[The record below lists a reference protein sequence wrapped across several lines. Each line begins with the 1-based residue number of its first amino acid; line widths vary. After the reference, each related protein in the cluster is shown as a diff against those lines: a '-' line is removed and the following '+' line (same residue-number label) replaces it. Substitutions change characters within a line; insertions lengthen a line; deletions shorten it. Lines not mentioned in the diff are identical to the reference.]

1 MGCCFSKELSNSTSE
16 EKTSLL
22 QKSVE
27 EEAPKSRISKTLSSI
42 FGTVESQDLHTV
54 GRTVNGAAVTV
65 GIEHVCNDDCA
76 ASDSK
81 SGFWGRKAKYSSY
94 NSMGNTPHGSPRR
107 TYGRPF
113 SFFNSFSHLLK
124 VSGMY
129 RNLQRSEEKKDKI
142 IKKGAPK
149 KSNSNG
155 QYVNNI
161 ENSYSNINNE
171 NVAAQ
176 ERCLFD
182 CISNSR
188 VPDIIDKGLQSEI
201 SLNRNSL
208 EDYTVSCDHS
218 RQNETTVNVE
228 DSTSDSL
235 QKVWSSYTE
244 MSPTFSCLDVD
255 NSQNV
260 KDKKFYSICVVDAE
274 DLKGD
279 EEVPATVHK
288 ETAADIDNSA
298 VTDEG
303 MCTMARPLDRGK
315 AFPMQQLAQME
326 AKFNSQKELFEY
338 RKEARSNMEKKDTK
352 EYYNLDIQCSFD
364 NLVTDSCQVH
374 RLNTDSTV
382 TDVLRAKVPDEIIL
396 ENQQEEVY
404 TMGSA
409 ASWSESLHTACD
421 SIKPVDAAGEDQYS
435 PNSERVKNND
445 HISSVL
451 LNTGVSNSGK
461 TEGSNHSAVVSLVP
475 LTRHPSSVI
484 EQINTKQVVVG
495 NMEGNFKL
503 SLELHEMDNVEKLD
517 EQICFLEPES
527 EVNST
532 VEKKTLERTY
542 GDSQTFSPGSSE
554 HHSSFEESLKEG
566 EKCTGTVLHSCEAL
580 NMPETQ
586 LNLVKGSDFQT
597 HIKDCAE
604 NKASSEAAVH
614 SGVDEDICVSATELK
629 GDLLEE
635 AGNLSRTRSGVSD
648 VTVTSHAHN
657 PSTDEMFL
665 KENSLEC
672 QISQESLENKSKVCK
687 YSNDKTN
694 VSSVSVECEHMNK
707 IDMNSRQDEQQEV
720 CSFHTVENL
729 WSAETESAKIAG
741 HVVESVEQTKFEGQ
755 LNESIDNKAEN
766 VKQNLDANIADCNE
780 GIFNCTKGLADS
792 QNDPSDSTVPAA
804 TDSCTY
810 RSVKLKD
817 ATNNLEDASKLLN
830 KDHNFL
836 PLLCQNACSHE
847 HHKPAEEP
855 ELCHCAS
862 PESEVGNTPVSVGP
876 FTEERSETHE
886 KSMCDV
892 SECNLQDS
900 EVNQCVSIHAKENL
914 TGFGLSAEN
923 LEPFTRGN
931 LKQLQAK
938 TTELKNTS
946 YILNTQM
953 NDLITSWEQMQPD
966 HKIFSN
972 KELGVCVDPKQVDKY
987 AATPSY
993 EIPGASPG
1001 AAGFQQGREQ
1011 CMLGLMEDG
1020 SSDQKHSYD
1029 VDRQN
1034 PHVEMW
1040 SHFINLQTGNADG
1053 TNQLLSD
1060 AVPSGNGDYLVGFL
1074 WNNAFSNDIMKNDRL
1089 CIVNE
1094 NFQNEPE
1101 NLTSASYAVET
1112 YPYQLLA
1119 PEYAGTWGWHNKD
1132 ELESTK
1138 VSELNP
1144 NAKVWGNHMLH
1155 LEASGATD
1163 GSVSKT
1169 WEEIP
1174 DQPPDSCKEGMNKS
1188 FWLLLKQKKEPS
1200 WSIFVMC
1207 AAGLDAN
1214 GDGDKKHQNAVLTE
1228 LPEPSPAVPSSEHT
1242 DMNPLTLD
1250 HSEYESM
1257 HETTQTGGNEQLQPE
1272 GQEDLREL
1280 LKKTLEFCLSREN
1293 LASDMYLISQMDS
1306 DQYVPIMTVANL
1318 DHVKKLSTDM
1328 DLIVEVLRSLPLVQV
1343 DEKGE
1348 KVRPNQNRCIVILRE
1363 VPESTPIEEVE
1374 ALFKGDN
1381 LPKFINCEFAY
1392 NDNWFI
1398 TFESEADAQ
1407 QAYRY
1412 LREEVKT
1419 FQGKPIKA
1427 RIKAKA
1433 IAINTF
1439 LPKNGYRPLDMN
1451 LYTQQRYTTS
1461 FYIPPVYSPQQHFPL
1476 YSLIG
1481 PQTWSATHSYLDPS
1495 LVTPFPNTGFINGF
1509 TSPTFKPAASPLTT
1523 LRQYPPRNRQVH
1535 LSLNNTVVLSGKNPS
1550 KSHIRHTIPS
1560 AERGPGLLDSPTIF
1574 NFSADRLI
1582 NGVRSPQTRQPGQSR
1597 TRVQSATTS
1606 YTKREVGTGR
1616 MEQTS
1621 VDSSPGLGR
1630 GRQGSHICI
1639 LSRRKNSY
1647 GYRKK
1652 REDKFTRG
1660 QTQSPPP
1667 PKPPSPSFE
1676 LGLSSF
1682 PPLPGA
1688 AGNLK
1693 TEDLFE
1699 NRLSSVVIG
1708 TSKERN
1714 INVDAST
1721 NTIPSGI
1728 PREPLPVSSTLPRT
1742 FERSPSPPQPTE
1754 DSKVVEKQQRETQ
1767 STERLSS
1774 STLSTACK
1782 SVQVNGAAIELR
1794 KPSYAEICQRTTKD
1808 PPTLQ
1813 PQKEQKPNTVAC
1825 GKEERKPTE
1834 TIEKNREPP
1843 PAKSHPGQPKDQR
1856 RQSGRR
1862 SSPPAV
1868 GKRLNK
1874 EQSTPPKSP
1883 Q

>member
-1 MGCCFSKELSNSTSE
+1 MGCCFSKELSNSTNE

-22 QKSVE
+22 PKSVE

-42 FGTVESQDLHTV
+42 LRTVKSQDLHTG
-54 GRTVNGAAVTV
+54 GRTANGAAAVV
-65 GIEHVCNDDCA
+65 GIEHIRDDDCRE
-76 ASDSK
+76 SNSK
-81 SGFWGRKAKYSSY
+81 FGVWDRKAKYLSY
-94 NSMGNTPHGSPRR
+94 KSMENTPCESSRR
-107 TYGRPF
+107 TYDGPF

-124 VSGMY
+124 VSGTY
-129 RNLQRSEEKKDKI
+129 GNLQKTEEKKDTVI
-142 IKKGAPK
+142 QKGSSK
-149 KSNSNG
+149 KSNSAKG
-155 QYVNNI
+155 QHMNYVENI
-161 ENSYSNINNE
+161 NSNINNG
-171 NVAAQ
+171 NVAA
-176 ERCLFD
+176 EEHCLFD
-182 CISNSR
+182 HMCTSH
-188 VPDIIDKGLQSEI
+188 VPDMVDKGLQGEI
-201 SLNRNSL
+201 SLNRNFQG
-208 EDYTVSCDHS
+208 DYAVTCDYS
-218 RQNETTVNVE
+218 RQNETTVK
-228 DSTSDSL
+228 DCKSGCL
-235 QKVWSSYTE
+235 QKVSASDRE
-244 MSPTFSCLDVD
+244 MSPTFFYLDVD
-255 NSQNV
+255 NRQNT
-260 KDKKFYSICVVDAE
+260 KDREFYSICVLDAE
-274 DLKGD
+274 DLKGA
-279 EEVPATVHK
+279 EEVPATVHE
-288 ETAADIDNSA
+288 ETAAGIDNSA

-303 MCTMARPLDRGK
+303 MCSMVRPLDSGGE
-315 AFPMQQLAQME
+315 FPVQQSTHVE

-338 RKEARSNMEKKDTK
+338 KKLDRSSIQEK
-352 EYYNLDIQCSFD
+352 EYCSVDIQSYD
-364 NLVTDSCQVH
+364 NFLANRSQVH
-374 RLNTDSTV
+374 GLNTDSTV
-382 TDVLRAKVPDEIIL
+382 KDGLIVKVCDEVNP
-396 ENQQEEVY
+396 ENRQEEVY
-404 TMGSA
+404 TGGNAVSCI
-409 ASWSESLHTACD
+409 ESLHRACD
-421 SIKPVDAAGEDQYS
+421 SVKFVSAAEGDQCTL
-435 PNSERVKNND
+435 NSENMKRGD
-445 HISSVL
+445 CTSSVSL
-451 LNTGVSNSGK
+451 STGVCNSGK
-461 TEGSNHSAVVSLVP
+461 NEESHHSEMVP
-475 LTRHPSSVI
+475 FGLSRHSSSVVR
-484 EQINTKQVVVG
+484 EINTKEVAD
-495 NMEGNFKL
+495 NMRGNFKL
-503 SLELHEMDNVEKLD
+503 SLELRETDKDSLLVSQHVEKLEED
-517 EQICFLEPES
+517 YFLKPES
-527 EVNST
+527 EVNSS
-532 VEKKTLERTY
+532 VEKKTFQRMF
-542 GDSQTFSPGSSE
+542 GDDQMLASDSSE
-554 HHSSFEESLKEG
+554 HHSVLKEYLKDK
-566 EKCTGTVLHSCEAL
+566 EKCTGTVLHSSEAL
-580 NMPETQ
+580 SMMEIHE
-586 LNLVKGSDFQT
+586 NLEESSDFQT
-597 HIKDCAE
+597 QIKGCTE
-604 NKASSEAAVH
+604 NRTSTEAANH
-614 SGVDEDICVSATELK
+614 SGMEDISVSITELK
-629 GDLLEE
+629 GNVLEE
-635 AGNLSRTRSGVSD
+635 AGGLSRAQSWVSD
-648 VTVTSHAHN
+648 GTLTSCELHN
-657 PSTDEMFL
+657 TGTDEMFL
-665 KENSLEC
+665 KKTSLES
-672 QISQESLENKSKVCK
+672 QISQESPGNKGKLCEYSHSDSK
-687 YSNDKTN
+687 T
-694 VSSVSVECEHMNK
+694 SVSPMSVEHEGMNK
-707 IDMNSRQDEQQEV
+707 INMNCRQDEHQDTY
-720 CSFHTVENL
+720 SFHTMENQWNVGTDL
-729 WSAETESAKIAG
+729 GRIVG
-741 HVVESVEQTKFEGQ
+741 DVVESMKETKFEAH
-755 LNESIDNKAEN
+755 LNETIDNKAKN
-766 VKQNLDANIADCNE
+766 VKQNLDANIIDCDKT
-780 GIFNCTKGLADS
+780 ILNCSKGLTHDEDNYS
-792 QNDPSDSTVPAA
+792 NSTVPSSL
-804 TDSCTY
+804 DNFMY
-810 RSVKLKD
+810 KSVKLIDDTK
-817 ATNNLEDASKLLN
+817 NQEDAGNLLH
-830 KDHNFL
+830 KAHNSL
-836 PLLCQNACSHE
+836 PSLCQNACCHVCD
-847 HHKPAEEP
+847 KPVEEI
-855 ELCHCAS
+855 ELCHCVN
-862 PESEVGNTPVSVGP
+862 PEPEAGNTQVPVGP
-876 FTEERSETHE
+876 FTEVESETHE
-886 KSMCDV
+886 KSVCDV
-892 SECNLQDS
+892 NECNLQHS
-900 EVNQCVSIHAKENL
+900 EVEQCVSICSKEENL
-914 TGFGLSAEN
+914 TGFSTSTAN
-923 LEPFTRGN
+923 LEAFTTGN
-931 LKQLQAK
+931 LGQLELK
-938 TTELKNTS
+938 TTELKSTS
-946 YILNTQM
+946 YIINAQM
-953 NDLITSWEQMQPD
+953 NDLTTSWEQMQSD

-972 KELGVCVDPKQVDKY
+972 KELGVFVDPEQVDKY

-993 EIPGASPG
+993 EIHRASPG
-1001 AAGFQQGREQ
+1001 ASGFQRGSEL
-1011 CMLGLMEDG
+1011 CVLDPMEDIP
-1020 SSDQKHSYD
+1020 SDQEHSYEL
-1029 VDRQN
+1029 DRQN
-1034 PHVEMW
+1034 PHVEIW
-1040 SHFINLQTGNADG
+1040 SHFISLQTGSADG
-1053 TNQLLSD
+1053 TNQLFSD
-1060 AVPSGNGDYLVGFL
+1060 TIIGGNGEYLMGFL
-1074 WNNAFSNDIMKNDRL
+1074 CNNAVSDNTMKSDRL
-1089 CIVNE
+1089 CIVSE

-1101 NLTSASYAVET
+1101 DLRGASYAVGR

-1119 PEYAGTWGWHNKD
+1119 PENVATWGWQDND
-1132 ELESTK
+1132 EFESTK

-1174 DQPPDSCKEGMNKS
+1174 DQPPDSCKE
-1188 FWLLLKQKKEPS
+1188 E
-1200 WSIFVMC
+1200 
-1207 AAGLDAN
+1207 LDASGN
-1214 GDGDKKHQNAVLTE
+1214 GDKKYQNAVLTE
-1228 LPEPSPAVPSSEHT
+1228 LQEPSPVVSVSDQT
-1242 DMNPLTLD
+1242 DMNPLALD

-1257 HETTQTGGNEQLQPE
+1257 HETTQTGGSEQLQPE

-1381 LPKFINCEFAY
+1381 LPRFINCEFAY

-1451 LYTQQRYTTS
+1451 LYTQQRYAAS
-1461 FYIPPVYSPQQHFPL
+1461 FYLPPVYSPHQQLPL

-1481 PQTWSATHSYLDPS
+1481 PQAWSATHSYLDPS
-1495 LVTPFPNTGFINGF
+1495 LVTPFPNAGFINGF

-1523 LRQYPPRNRQVH
+1523 LRQYPPRNR
-1535 LSLNNTVVLSGKNPS
+1535 NPS

-1560 AERGPGLLDSPTIF
+1560 AERGPGLLGSPTIF
-1574 NFSADRLI
+1574 DFSADRLI
-1582 NGVRSPQTRQPGQSR
+1582 NGVRSPQTRQQGQNR
-1597 TRVQSATTS
+1597 TRMQNATAS

-1630 GRQGSHICI
+1630 G
-1639 LSRRKNSY
+1639 RKNSY

-1708 TSKERN
+1708 TTKERN

-1728 PREPLPVSSTLPRT
+1728 PREPMLPVSSTLPRT
-1742 FERSPSPPQPTE
+1742 FERSPSPPQSSE
-1754 DSKVVEKQQRETQ
+1754 DCKVVDKPQKETQ

-1782 SVQVNGAAIELR
+1782 SVQVNGAAVELR

-1813 PQKEQKPNTVAC
+1813 PQKDQKPNTVAC

>member
-1 MGCCFSKELSNSTSE
+1 MGCCFSKEL
-16 EKTSLL
+16 
-22 QKSVE
+22 
-27 EEAPKSRISKTLSSI
+27 
-42 FGTVESQDLHTV
+42 GTVKSWDLRTA
-54 GRTVNGAAVTV
+54 GRTVNGAAVIV
-65 GIEHVCNDDCA
+65 GTERVRSNDCA
-76 ASDSK
+76 ASNSK
-81 SGFWGRKAKYSSY
+81 SGFWDRKAKYPSY
-94 NSMGNTPHGSPRR
+94 QSMENTPHESSRR
-107 TYGRPF
+107 AYDRPF
-113 SFFNSFSHLLK
+113 SFFNSFSRLLK
-124 VSGMY
+124 VSDM
-129 RNLQRSEEKKDKI
+129 L
-142 IKKGAPK
+142 
-149 KSNSNG
+149 
-155 QYVNNI
+155 
-161 ENSYSNINNE
+161 
-171 NVAAQ
+171 
-176 ERCLFD
+176 
-182 CISNSR
+182 
-188 VPDIIDKGLQSEI
+188 DKGLQD
-201 SLNRNSL
+201 N
-208 EDYTVSCDHS
+208 
-218 RQNETTVNVE
+218 RQNT
-228 DSTSDSL
+228 
-235 QKVWSSYTE
+235 
-244 MSPTFSCLDVD
+244 
-255 NSQNV
+255 
-260 KDKKFYSICVVDAE
+260 KDREFYSICIVDAE
-274 DLKGD
+274 DLNGD
-279 EEVPATVHK
+279 EEVPAAEHE
-288 ETAADIDNSA
+288 ETAVNTDNSA
-298 VTDEG
+298 IADEG
-303 MCTMARPLDRGK
+303 MCSMARPLDT
-315 AFPMQQLAQME
+315 AEEFPVQQPAHVE
-326 AKFNSQKELFEY
+326 AKFNSQKELFENE
-338 RKEARSNMEKKDTK
+338 KEDRSNMREKETK
-352 EYYNLDIQCSFD
+352 EYCGVDVQSSYN
-364 NLVTDSCQVH
+364 NLLVSRCH
-374 RLNTDSTV
+374 RLNTDNTV
-382 TDVLRAKVPDEIIL
+382 ADGLGAKVCDEVIPQ
-396 ENQQEEVY
+396 NQLEEVY
-404 TMGSA
+404 SIEGYI
-409 ASWSESLHTACD
+409 
-421 SIKPVDAAGEDQYS
+421 IKPG
-435 PNSERVKNND
+435 
-445 HISSVL
+445 
-451 LNTGVSNSGK
+451 
-461 TEGSNHSAVVSLVP
+461 
-475 LTRHPSSVI
+475 
-484 EQINTKQVVVG
+484 
-495 NMEGNFKL
+495 
-503 SLELHEMDNVEKLD
+503 
-517 EQICFLEPES
+517 S
-527 EVNST
+527 EVNSN
-532 VEKKTLERTY
+532 VEKIIFQRMY
-542 GDSQTFSPGSSE
+542 DDSQTFASDSSVHGSIL
-554 HHSSFEESLKEG
+554 EEFVKDK
-566 EKCTGTVLHSCEAL
+566 EKCTVA
-580 NMPETQ
+580 N
-586 LNLVKGSDFQT
+586 
-597 HIKDCAE
+597 
-604 NKASSEAAVH
+604 H
-614 SGVDEDICVSATELK
+614 SGMDEDIHVSVIELK
-629 GDLLEE
+629 GDMLEE
-635 AGNLSRTRSGVSD
+635 DGSLRRTQSRED
-648 VTVTSHAHN
+648 
-657 PSTDEMFL
+657 
-665 KENSLEC
+665 SLES
-672 QISQESLENKSKVCK
+672 QISQESAGKKVEVCK
-687 YSNDKTN
+687 YPSSDNKNN
-694 VSSVSVECEHMNK
+694 VSSVSVEHEDMNK
-707 IDMNSRQDEQQEV
+707 MDLNCRQDEQQDV
-720 CSFHTVENL
+720 CSFHTVENQ
-729 WSAETESAKIAG
+729 WNAGPDSAKVARDI
-741 HVVESVEQTKFEGQ
+741 VESVKQTKFEVH
-755 LNESIDNKAEN
+755 LDETIDNKTEN
-766 VKQNLDANIADCNE
+766 ANQNLDANVVDHDKNILNCN
-780 GIFNCTKGLADS
+780 KGLTHN
-792 QNDPSDSTVPAA
+792 QNTHSNSTVPV
-804 TDSCTY
+804 SLENCTY
-810 RSVKLKD
+810 ESVKVIDDTKNMED
-817 ATNNLEDASKLLN
+817 DTNHSHKA
-830 KDHNFL
+830 HNCV
-836 PLLCQNACSHE
+836 PSLCQNSYSVHD
-847 HHKPAEEP
+847 KPMEQP
-855 ELCHCAS
+855 ELCRSAS
-862 PESEVGNTPVSVGP
+862 PEPEVGNTQVSLGP
-876 FTEERSETHE
+876 FTEVGSETHQN
-886 KSMCDV
+886 SMCDV
-892 SECNLQDS
+892 SECSLQDG
-900 EVNQCVSIHAKENL
+900 EVKQCVGLSSEEENL
-914 TGFGLSAEN
+914 PGFSVSAGN
-923 LEPFTRGN
+923 LEAFTTGN
-931 LKQLQAK
+931 LKQLEAK
-938 TTELKNTS
+938 ATELKNTS
-946 YILNTQM
+946 YILNTPIH
-953 NDLITSWEQMQPD
+953 LTASWEQMQSD

-972 KELGVCVDPKQVDKY
+972 KELGVFVDPKQVDKY

-993 EIPGASPG
+993 EIHSASPG
-1001 AAGFQQGREQ
+1001 AAGFQRGTERGI
-1011 CMLGLMEDG
+1011 LALMEDV
-1020 SSDQKHSYD
+1020 SSDQEHAYEL
-1029 VDRQN
+1029 DRQI
-1034 PHVEMW
+1034 PQVEVW
-1040 SHFINLQTGNADG
+1040 SHFISLHPGNGDW
-1053 TNQLLSD
+1053 TNQLFSD
-1060 AVPSGNGDYLVGFL
+1060 TVSAGNGDYLMGFL
-1074 WNNAFSNDIMKNDRL
+1074 WNNTISNNTVKNDRL
-1089 CIVNE
+1089 CIVSG

-1101 NLTSASYAVET
+1101 DSTGASYAVGR
-1112 YPYQLLA
+1112 YSYQLLA
-1119 PEYAGTWGWHNKD
+1119 PESVGTWGWQDKD
-1132 ELESTK
+1132 EFESTK

-1163 GSVSKT
+1163 GSVSKA

-1174 DQPPDSCKEGMNKS
+1174 DQPPDPCKEG
-1188 FWLLLKQKKEPS
+1188 
-1200 WSIFVMC
+1200 
-1207 AAGLDAN
+1207 LDAS

-1228 LPEPSPAVPSSEHT
+1228 LQEPPPAVPVSDQT

-1250 HSEYESM
+1250 HSEYDSM

-1461 FYIPPVYSPQQHFPL
+1461 FYLPPVYSPHQQFPL

-1523 LRQYPPRNRQVH
+1523 LRQYPPRNR
-1535 LSLNNTVVLSGKNPS
+1535 
-1550 KSHIRHTIPS
+1550 
-1560 AERGPGLLDSPTIF
+1560 
-1574 NFSADRLI
+1574 
-1582 NGVRSPQTRQPGQSR
+1582 SPQTRQPGQNR
-1597 TRVQSATTS
+1597 TRMQNATTS

-1621 VDSSPGLGR
+1621 IDSSPGLGR
-1630 GRQGSHICI
+1630 G
-1639 LSRRKNSY
+1639 RKNSY

-1728 PREPLPVSSTLPRT
+1728 PREPVLPVSSTLPRT
-1742 FERSPSPPQPTE
+1742 FERSPSPSQSSE

-1767 STERLSS
+1767 STETLSS

-1868 GKRLNK
+1868 GKRVNK
-1874 EQSTPPKSP
+1874 EQNTPPKSP

>member
-1 MGCCFSKELSNSTSE
+1 MGCCFSKELSNSTNE

-27 EEAPKSRISKTLSSI
+27 EEAPESRISKTLSSI
-42 FGTVESQDLHTV
+42 FGTVKSQDLHTV
-54 GRTVNGAAVTV
+54 GRTVNGAAATV
-65 GIEHVCNDDCA
+65 GSECVCSDDCA
-76 ASDSK
+76 ASNSK
-81 SGFWGRKAKYSSY
+81 SDFLGRKGKYPSY
-94 NSMGNTPHGSPRR
+94 KSMGNTPHESSRR
-107 TYGRPF
+107 TYDRPF

-124 VSGMY
+124 VSGTY
-129 RNLQRSEEKKDKI
+129 GNLQKSEEKKDRV
-142 IKKGAPK
+142 IKKRALK

-155 QYVNNI
+155 QHMNNI
-161 ENSYSNINNE
+161 ENINSNINNE
-171 NVAAQ
+171 NVAVQ
-176 ERCLFD
+176 EHCLFD
-182 CISNSR
+182 HISNSH
-188 VPDIIDKGLQSEI
+188 VPDILDKGLQSEI
-201 SLNRNSL
+201 SLSRNFL
-208 EDYTVSCDHS
+208 EDYAVTCDHS
-218 RQNETTVNVE
+218 RQNETTINVK
-228 DSTSDSL
+228 DSKSDSL
-235 QKVWSSYTE
+235 QEVSSSYREVPGTL
-244 MSPTFSCLDVD
+244 SYLDVD

-260 KDKKFYSICVVDAE
+260 KDREFYSICVVDAE
-274 DLKGD
+274 DLTGD
-279 EEVPATVHK
+279 EEVPATVHE

-303 MCTMARPLDRGK
+303 MCSMARPLDTGK
-315 AFPMQQLAQME
+315 EFPVQHLAQVE
-326 AKFNSQKELFEY
+326 AKFNSQEELFEY
-338 RKEARSNMEKKDTK
+338 KKEDRPNMQKKDTK
-352 EYYNLDIQCSFD
+352 EYCSIDIQSFD
-364 NLVTDSCQVH
+364 NLLTDRCQV
-374 RLNTDSTV
+374 RKLNTGSTV
-382 TDVLRAKVPDEIIL
+382 TDVLRATVFDEIIP

-404 TMGSA
+404 SIGSA
-409 ASWSESLHTACD
+409 VSWNESLHTACN
-421 SIKPVDAAGEDQYS
+421 SVKPVDAAEKDQYS
-435 PNSERVKNND
+435 PNSEKVKHSD
-445 HISSVL
+445 CISGVSL
-451 LNTGVSNSGK
+451 DTGVCNSGK
-461 TEGSNHSAVVSLVP
+461 TEGSNHSDIVP
-475 LTRHPSSVI
+475 LGLSGHSSNVV
-484 EQINTKQVVVG
+484 EQTNTKQMAE
-495 NMEGNFKL
+495 NARDNFKL
-503 SLELHEMDNVEKLD
+503 SLELHEMDNVEKLA
-517 EQICFLEPES
+517 EKVCFLEPES
-527 EVNST
+527 EVNSS
-532 VEKKTLERTY
+532 VEKKTLERTH
-542 GDSQTFSPGSSE
+542 GDSQMFAPDCSE
-554 HHSSFEESLKEG
+554 YHSSFEESLKDG
-566 EKCTGTVLHSCEAL
+566 EKCTGTILHSCEAL
-580 NMPETQ
+580 NTTEMHK
-586 LNLVKGSDFQT
+586 NLEESSDFQT
-597 HIKDCAE
+597 QIKGCTEIKTSA
-604 NKASSEAAVH
+604 EAADH
-614 SGVDEDICVSATELK
+614 GGTEEGVCERVT
-629 GDLLEE
+629 GDLTEE
-635 AGNLSRTRSGVSD
+635 AGNLSRT
-648 VTVTSHAHN
+648 
-657 PSTDEMFL
+657 
-665 KENSLEC
+665 
-672 QISQESLENKSKVCK
+672 
-687 YSNDKTN
+687 
-694 VSSVSVECEHMNK
+694 
-707 IDMNSRQDEQQEV
+707 
-720 CSFHTVENL
+720 
-729 WSAETESAKIAG
+729 
-741 HVVESVEQTKFEGQ
+741 
-755 LNESIDNKAEN
+755 
-766 VKQNLDANIADCNE
+766 
-780 GIFNCTKGLADS
+780 
-792 QNDPSDSTVPAA
+792 
-804 TDSCTY
+804 
-810 RSVKLKD
+810 
-817 ATNNLEDASKLLN
+817 
-830 KDHNFL
+830 
-836 PLLCQNACSHE
+836 
-847 HHKPAEEP
+847 
-855 ELCHCAS
+855 S
-862 PESEVGNTPVSVGP
+862 P
-876 FTEERSETHE
+876 
-886 KSMCDV
+886 
-892 SECNLQDS
+892 
-900 EVNQCVSIHAKENL
+900 
-914 TGFGLSAEN
+914 
-923 LEPFTRGN
+923 
-931 LKQLQAK
+931 
-938 TTELKNTS
+938 
-946 YILNTQM
+946 
-953 NDLITSWEQMQPD
+953 W
-966 HKIFSN
+966 
-972 KELGVCVDPKQVDKY
+972 
-987 AATPSY
+987 
-993 EIPGASPG
+993 
-1001 AAGFQQGREQ
+1001 
-1011 CMLGLMEDG
+1011 
-1020 SSDQKHSYD
+1020 
-1029 VDRQN
+1029 
-1034 PHVEMW
+1034 
-1040 SHFINLQTGNADG
+1040 
-1053 TNQLLSD
+1053 
-1060 AVPSGNGDYLVGFL
+1060 
-1074 WNNAFSNDIMKNDRL
+1074 
-1089 CIVNE
+1089 
-1094 NFQNEPE
+1094 
-1101 NLTSASYAVET
+1101 
-1112 YPYQLLA
+1112 
-1119 PEYAGTWGWHNKD
+1119 
-1132 ELESTK
+1132 ESTK

-1155 LEASGATD
+1155 LEGSGATD

-1174 DQPPDSCKEGMNKS
+1174 DQPPDSCKE
-1188 FWLLLKQKKEPS
+1188 
-1200 WSIFVMC
+1200 
-1207 AAGLDAN
+1207 GLDAN

-1228 LPEPSPAVPSSEHT
+1228 LPEPSPAVSVSDQT
-1242 DMNPLTLD
+1242 DMNPLALD

-1523 LRQYPPRNRQVH
+1523 LRQYPPRNR
-1535 LSLNNTVVLSGKNPS
+1535 
-1550 KSHIRHTIPS
+1550 
-1560 AERGPGLLDSPTIF
+1560 
-1574 NFSADRLI
+1574 
-1582 NGVRSPQTRQPGQSR
+1582 SPQTRQPGQSR
-1597 TRVQSATTS
+1597 TRMQSATTS

-1630 GRQGSHICI
+1630 GR
-1639 LSRRKNSY
+1639 KNSY

-1667 PKPPSPSFE
+1667 AKPPSPSFE

-1699 NRLSSVVIG
+1699 NRLSNVVIG
-1708 TSKERN
+1708 TTKERN

-1728 PREPLPVSSTLPRT
+1728 PREPLLPVSSTLPRT
-1742 FERSPSPPQPTE
+1742 FERSPSPPQSSE
-1754 DSKVVEKQQRETQ
+1754 DPKVVDKQQRETQ

-1774 STLSTACK
+1774 SSLSTACK

>member
-27 EEAPKSRISKTLSSI
+27 EEAPESRISKTLSSI
-42 FGTVESQDLHTV
+42 FGTVKSQDLHTV

-65 GIEHVCNDDCA
+65 GSECVCSDDCA
-76 ASDSK
+76 ASNSK
-81 SGFWGRKAKYSSY
+81 SGFLGRKGKYPSY
-94 NSMGNTPHGSPRR
+94 KSMGNTPHESSRR
-107 TYGRPF
+107 TYDRPF

-124 VSGMY
+124 VSGTY
-129 RNLQRSEEKKDKI
+129 GNLQKSEEKKDRV
-142 IKKGAPK
+142 IKKRAPK
-149 KSNSNG
+149 KSNSSG
-155 QYVNNI
+155 QHMNNI
-161 ENSYSNINNE
+161 ENINSNINNE
-171 NVAAQ
+171 NVTVQ
-176 ERCLFD
+176 EHCLFD
-182 CISNSR
+182 HISNSR
-188 VPDIIDKGLQSEI
+188 VPDILDKGLQSEI
-201 SLNRNSL
+201 SLNRNFL
-208 EDYTVSCDHS
+208 EDYAVTCDHS
-218 RQNETTVNVE
+218 RQNETTVNVK
-228 DSTSDSL
+228 DSKSDSL
-235 QKVWSSYTE
+235 QKVSSSYRE
-244 MSPTFSCLDVD
+244 VPPTLSYLDVD

-260 KDKKFYSICVVDAE
+260 KDREFYSICVVDAE
-274 DLKGD
+274 DLTGD
-279 EEVPATVHK
+279 EEVPATVHE

-303 MCTMARPLDRGK
+303 MCSMARPLDTGK
-315 AFPMQQLAQME
+315 EFPVQRLAQVE
-326 AKFNSQKELFEY
+326 AKFNSQEELFEY
-338 RKEARSNMEKKDTK
+338 KKEDRPNMQKKDTS
-352 EYYNLDIQCSFD
+352 EYCSIDIQSFD
-364 NLVTDSCQVH
+364 NLLTDRCQVPK
-374 RLNTDSTV
+374 LNTDNTV
-382 TDVLRAKVPDEIIL
+382 TDVLRAKVSDEIIP

-404 TMGSA
+404 SIGSA
-409 ASWSESLHTACD
+409 VSWNESLHTACN
-421 SIKPVDAAGEDQYS
+421 SVKPVDAAEKDHYS
-435 PNSERVKNND
+435 PNSEKVKHSD
-445 HISSVL
+445 CISGVL
-451 LNTGVSNSGK
+451 LDTGVCNSGK
-461 TEGSNHSAVVSLVP
+461 TEGSNHSDIVP
-475 LTRHPSSVI
+475 LGLSGHPSSVV
-484 EQINTKQVVVG
+484 EQTNTKQMEE
-495 NMEGNFKL
+495 NMRDNFKL
-503 SLELHEMDNVEKLD
+503 SLELREMDNVEKLA
-517 EQICFLEPES
+517 EKVYFLEPES
-527 EVNST
+527 EVNSN
-532 VEKKTLERTY
+532 VEKKTLERTH
-542 GDSQTFSPGSSE
+542 GDSQMFAPDCSE
-554 HHSSFEESLKEG
+554 HHSSFEESLKDG
-566 EKCTGTVLHSCEAL
+566 EKCTGTILHNCEAL
-580 NMPETQ
+580 NTTEMHK
-586 LNLVKGSDFQT
+586 NLKESSDFQT
-597 HIKDCAE
+597 QIKGCSEIKTSA
-604 NKASSEAAVH
+604 EAADH
-614 SGVDEDICVSATELK
+614 GGTEEGVCERVT
-629 GDLLEE
+629 GDLTEE
-635 AGNLSRTRSGVSD
+635 AGNLSR
-648 VTVTSHAHN
+648 
-657 PSTDEMFL
+657 
-665 KENSLEC
+665 
-672 QISQESLENKSKVCK
+672 
-687 YSNDKTN
+687 
-694 VSSVSVECEHMNK
+694 SSP
-707 IDMNSRQDEQQEV
+707 
-720 CSFHTVENL
+720 
-729 WSAETESAKIAG
+729 W
-741 HVVESVEQTKFEGQ
+741 
-755 LNESIDNKAEN
+755 
-766 VKQNLDANIADCNE
+766 
-780 GIFNCTKGLADS
+780 
-792 QNDPSDSTVPAA
+792 
-804 TDSCTY
+804 
-810 RSVKLKD
+810 
-817 ATNNLEDASKLLN
+817 
-830 KDHNFL
+830 
-836 PLLCQNACSHE
+836 
-847 HHKPAEEP
+847 
-855 ELCHCAS
+855 
-862 PESEVGNTPVSVGP
+862 
-876 FTEERSETHE
+876 
-886 KSMCDV
+886 
-892 SECNLQDS
+892 
-900 EVNQCVSIHAKENL
+900 
-914 TGFGLSAEN
+914 
-923 LEPFTRGN
+923 
-931 LKQLQAK
+931 
-938 TTELKNTS
+938 
-946 YILNTQM
+946 
-953 NDLITSWEQMQPD
+953 
-966 HKIFSN
+966 
-972 KELGVCVDPKQVDKY
+972 
-987 AATPSY
+987 
-993 EIPGASPG
+993 
-1001 AAGFQQGREQ
+1001 
-1011 CMLGLMEDG
+1011 
-1020 SSDQKHSYD
+1020 
-1029 VDRQN
+1029 
-1034 PHVEMW
+1034 
-1040 SHFINLQTGNADG
+1040 
-1053 TNQLLSD
+1053 
-1060 AVPSGNGDYLVGFL
+1060 
-1074 WNNAFSNDIMKNDRL
+1074 
-1089 CIVNE
+1089 
-1094 NFQNEPE
+1094 
-1101 NLTSASYAVET
+1101 
-1112 YPYQLLA
+1112 
-1119 PEYAGTWGWHNKD
+1119 
-1132 ELESTK
+1132 ESTK

-1174 DQPPDSCKEGMNKS
+1174 DQPPDSCKEG
-1188 FWLLLKQKKEPS
+1188 
-1200 WSIFVMC
+1200 
-1207 AAGLDAN
+1207 LDAN

-1228 LPEPSPAVPSSEHT
+1228 LPEPSPAVSVSDQT
-1242 DMNPLTLD
+1242 DMNPLALD
-1250 HSEYESM
+1250 HSEYESL

-1523 LRQYPPRNRQVH
+1523 LRQYPPRNR
-1535 LSLNNTVVLSGKNPS
+1535 
-1550 KSHIRHTIPS
+1550 
-1560 AERGPGLLDSPTIF
+1560 
-1574 NFSADRLI
+1574 
-1582 NGVRSPQTRQPGQSR
+1582 SPQTRQPGQSR
-1597 TRVQSATTS
+1597 TRMQSATTS

-1630 GRQGSHICI
+1630 GR
-1639 LSRRKNSY
+1639 KNSY

-1667 PKPPSPSFE
+1667 VKPPSPSFE

-1699 NRLSSVVIG
+1699 NRLSNVVIG

-1728 PREPLPVSSTLPRT
+1728 PREPLLPVSSTLPRT
-1742 FERSPSPPQPTE
+1742 FERSPSPPQSSE
-1754 DSKVVEKQQRETQ
+1754 DPKVVDKQQRETQ

-1774 STLSTACK
+1774 SSLSTACK

>member
-1 MGCCFSKELSNSTSE
+1 MST
-16 EKTSLL
+16 
-22 QKSVE
+22 
-27 EEAPKSRISKTLSSI
+27 
-42 FGTVESQDLHTV
+42 
-54 GRTVNGAAVTV
+54 
-65 GIEHVCNDDCA
+65 
-76 ASDSK
+76 
-81 SGFWGRKAKYSSY
+81 
-94 NSMGNTPHGSPRR
+94 
-107 TYGRPF
+107 
-113 SFFNSFSHLLK
+113 
-124 VSGMY
+124 
-129 RNLQRSEEKKDKI
+129 
-142 IKKGAPK
+142 
-149 KSNSNG
+149 
-155 QYVNNI
+155 
-161 ENSYSNINNE
+161 
-171 NVAAQ
+171 
-176 ERCLFD
+176 
-182 CISNSR
+182 
-188 VPDIIDKGLQSEI
+188 
-201 SLNRNSL
+201 
-208 EDYTVSCDHS
+208 
-218 RQNETTVNVE
+218 
-228 DSTSDSL
+228 
-235 QKVWSSYTE
+235 
-244 MSPTFSCLDVD
+244 
-255 NSQNV
+255 
-260 KDKKFYSICVVDAE
+260 
-274 DLKGD
+274 
-279 EEVPATVHK
+279 
-288 ETAADIDNSA
+288 
-298 VTDEG
+298 
-303 MCTMARPLDRGK
+303 
-315 AFPMQQLAQME
+315 
-326 AKFNSQKELFEY
+326 
-338 RKEARSNMEKKDTK
+338 
-352 EYYNLDIQCSFD
+352 
-364 NLVTDSCQVH
+364 
-374 RLNTDSTV
+374 
-382 TDVLRAKVPDEIIL
+382 
-396 ENQQEEVY
+396 
-404 TMGSA
+404 
-409 ASWSESLHTACD
+409 
-421 SIKPVDAAGEDQYS
+421 
-435 PNSERVKNND
+435 
-445 HISSVL
+445 
-451 LNTGVSNSGK
+451 
-461 TEGSNHSAVVSLVP
+461 
-475 LTRHPSSVI
+475 
-484 EQINTKQVVVG
+484 
-495 NMEGNFKL
+495 
-503 SLELHEMDNVEKLD
+503 
-517 EQICFLEPES
+517 
-527 EVNST
+527 
-532 VEKKTLERTY
+532 
-542 GDSQTFSPGSSE
+542 
-554 HHSSFEESLKEG
+554 
-566 EKCTGTVLHSCEAL
+566 
-580 NMPETQ
+580 
-586 LNLVKGSDFQT
+586 
-597 HIKDCAE
+597 
-604 NKASSEAAVH
+604 
-614 SGVDEDICVSATELK
+614 
-629 GDLLEE
+629 
-635 AGNLSRTRSGVSD
+635 GNLE
-648 VTVTSHAHN
+648 A
-657 PSTDEMFL
+657 
-665 KENSLEC
+665 
-672 QISQESLENKSKVCK
+672 
-687 YSNDKTN
+687 
-694 VSSVSVECEHMNK
+694 
-707 IDMNSRQDEQQEV
+707 
-720 CSFHTVENL
+720 
-729 WSAETESAKIAG
+729 
-741 HVVESVEQTKFEGQ
+741 
-755 LNESIDNKAEN
+755 
-766 VKQNLDANIADCNE
+766 
-780 GIFNCTKGLADS
+780 
-792 QNDPSDSTVPAA
+792 
-804 TDSCTY
+804 
-810 RSVKLKD
+810 
-817 ATNNLEDASKLLN
+817 
-830 KDHNFL
+830 
-836 PLLCQNACSHE
+836 
-847 HHKPAEEP
+847 
-855 ELCHCAS
+855 
-862 PESEVGNTPVSVGP
+862 
-876 FTEERSETHE
+876 FTT
-886 KSMCDV
+886 
-892 SECNLQDS
+892 
-900 EVNQCVSIHAKENL
+900 
-914 TGFGLSAEN
+914 
-923 LEPFTRGN
+923 GN
-931 LKQLQAK
+931 LKQLEAK
-938 TTELKNTS
+938 ATELKNSS
-946 YILNTQM
+946 YILNNEM
-953 NDLITSWEQMQPD
+953 NDLTTSWEQMQSD

-972 KELGVCVDPKQVDKY
+972 KELGVFVDPKQVDKY

-993 EIPGASPG
+993 EIHGAFPG
-1001 AAGFQQGREQ
+1001 AAGFQQGSEQ
-1011 CMLGLMEDG
+1011 CVLDLMEDI
-1020 SSDQKHSYD
+1020 SSDQEHSYEL
-1029 VDRQN
+1029 DRQN
-1034 PHVEMW
+1034 PQVEIW
-1040 SHFINLQTGNADG
+1040 SHFISLQTGSADW
-1053 TNQLLSD
+1053 TNELFSD
-1060 AVPSGNGDYLVGFL
+1060 TVTAGNGEYLMGFL
-1074 WNNAFSNDIMKNDRL
+1074 WNNTISNNTVKNDRL
-1089 CIVNE
+1089 CIVSE

-1101 NLTSASYAVET
+1101 DLTGTSYAVGS

-1119 PEYAGTWGWHNKD
+1119 PANVGTWGWQDKD
-1132 ELESTK
+1132 EFESTK

-1174 DQPPDSCKEGMNKS
+1174 DQPPDSCKEG
-1188 FWLLLKQKKEPS
+1188 
-1200 WSIFVMC
+1200 
-1207 AAGLDAN
+1207 LDAN

-1228 LPEPSPAVPSSEHT
+1228 LQEPSPAVSVSDQT
-1242 DMNPLTLD
+1242 DMNPLALD
-1250 HSEYESM
+1250 HSEYESI

-1461 FYIPPVYSPQQHFPL
+1461 FYLPPVYSPHQQFPL

-1523 LRQYPPRNRQVH
+1523 LRQYPPRNR
-1535 LSLNNTVVLSGKNPS
+1535 NPS

-1582 NGVRSPQTRQPGQSR
+1582 NGVRSPQTRQPGQNR
-1597 TRVQSATTS
+1597 TRMQNATTS

-1630 GRQGSHICI
+1630 G
-1639 LSRRKNSY
+1639 RKNSY

-1728 PREPLPVSSTLPRT
+1728 PREPLLPVSSTLPRT
-1742 FERSPSPPQPTE
+1742 FERSPSPSQSSE
-1754 DSKVVEKQQRETQ
+1754 DSKVVDKQQRETQ

-1874 EQSTPPKSP
+1874 EQNTPPKSP

>member
-27 EEAPKSRISKTLSSI
+27 EEAPESRISKTLSSI
-42 FGTVESQDLHTV
+42 FGTVKSQDLHTV

-65 GIEHVCNDDCA
+65 GSECVCSDDCA
-76 ASDSK
+76 ASNSK
-81 SGFWGRKAKYSSY
+81 SGFLGRKGKYPSY
-94 NSMGNTPHGSPRR
+94 KSMGNTPHESSRR
-107 TYGRPF
+107 TYDRPF

-124 VSGMY
+124 VSGTY
-129 RNLQRSEEKKDKI
+129 GNLQKSEEKKDRV
-142 IKKGAPK
+142 IKKRAPK
-149 KSNSNG
+149 KSNSSG
-155 QYVNNI
+155 QHMNNI
-161 ENSYSNINNE
+161 ENINSNINNE
-171 NVAAQ
+171 NVTVQ
-176 ERCLFD
+176 EHCLFD
-182 CISNSR
+182 HISNSR
-188 VPDIIDKGLQSEI
+188 VPDILDKGLQSEI
-201 SLNRNSL
+201 SLNRNFL
-208 EDYTVSCDHS
+208 EDYAVTCDHS
-218 RQNETTVNVE
+218 RQNETTVNVK
-228 DSTSDSL
+228 DSKSDSL
-235 QKVWSSYTE
+235 QKVSSSYRE
-244 MSPTFSCLDVD
+244 VPPTLSYLDVD

-260 KDKKFYSICVVDAE
+260 KDREFYSICVVDAE
-274 DLKGD
+274 DLTGD
-279 EEVPATVHK
+279 EEVPATVHE

-303 MCTMARPLDRGK
+303 MCSMARPLDTGK
-315 AFPMQQLAQME
+315 EFPVQRLAQVE
-326 AKFNSQKELFEY
+326 AKFNSQEELFEY
-338 RKEARSNMEKKDTK
+338 KKEDRPNMQKKDTS
-352 EYYNLDIQCSFD
+352 EYCSIDIQSFD
-364 NLVTDSCQVH
+364 NLLTDRCQVPK
-374 RLNTDSTV
+374 LNTDNTV
-382 TDVLRAKVPDEIIL
+382 TDVLRAKVSDEIIP

-404 TMGSA
+404 SIGSA
-409 ASWSESLHTACD
+409 VSWNESLHTACN
-421 SIKPVDAAGEDQYS
+421 SVKPVDAAEKDHYS
-435 PNSERVKNND
+435 PNSEKVKHSD
-445 HISSVL
+445 CISGVL
-451 LNTGVSNSGK
+451 LDTGVCNSGK
-461 TEGSNHSAVVSLVP
+461 TEGSNHSDIVP
-475 LTRHPSSVI
+475 LGLSGHPSSVV
-484 EQINTKQVVVG
+484 EQTNTKQMEE
-495 NMEGNFKL
+495 NMRDNFKL
-503 SLELHEMDNVEKLD
+503 SLELREMDNVEKLA
-517 EQICFLEPES
+517 EKVYFLEPES
-527 EVNST
+527 EVNSN
-532 VEKKTLERTY
+532 VEKKTLERTH
-542 GDSQTFSPGSSE
+542 GDSQMFAPDCSE
-554 HHSSFEESLKEG
+554 HHSSFEESLKDG
-566 EKCTGTVLHSCEAL
+566 EKCTGTILHNCEAL
-580 NMPETQ
+580 NTTEMHK
-586 LNLVKGSDFQT
+586 NLKESSDFQT
-597 HIKDCAE
+597 QIKGCSEIKTSA
-604 NKASSEAAVH
+604 EAADH
-614 SGVDEDICVSATELK
+614 GGTEEGVCERVT
-629 GDLLEE
+629 GDLTEE
-635 AGNLSRTRSGVSD
+635 AGNLSR
-648 VTVTSHAHN
+648 
-657 PSTDEMFL
+657 
-665 KENSLEC
+665 
-672 QISQESLENKSKVCK
+672 
-687 YSNDKTN
+687 
-694 VSSVSVECEHMNK
+694 SSP
-707 IDMNSRQDEQQEV
+707 
-720 CSFHTVENL
+720 
-729 WSAETESAKIAG
+729 W
-741 HVVESVEQTKFEGQ
+741 
-755 LNESIDNKAEN
+755 
-766 VKQNLDANIADCNE
+766 
-780 GIFNCTKGLADS
+780 
-792 QNDPSDSTVPAA
+792 
-804 TDSCTY
+804 
-810 RSVKLKD
+810 
-817 ATNNLEDASKLLN
+817 
-830 KDHNFL
+830 
-836 PLLCQNACSHE
+836 
-847 HHKPAEEP
+847 
-855 ELCHCAS
+855 
-862 PESEVGNTPVSVGP
+862 
-876 FTEERSETHE
+876 
-886 KSMCDV
+886 
-892 SECNLQDS
+892 
-900 EVNQCVSIHAKENL
+900 
-914 TGFGLSAEN
+914 
-923 LEPFTRGN
+923 
-931 LKQLQAK
+931 
-938 TTELKNTS
+938 
-946 YILNTQM
+946 
-953 NDLITSWEQMQPD
+953 
-966 HKIFSN
+966 
-972 KELGVCVDPKQVDKY
+972 
-987 AATPSY
+987 
-993 EIPGASPG
+993 
-1001 AAGFQQGREQ
+1001 
-1011 CMLGLMEDG
+1011 
-1020 SSDQKHSYD
+1020 
-1029 VDRQN
+1029 
-1034 PHVEMW
+1034 
-1040 SHFINLQTGNADG
+1040 
-1053 TNQLLSD
+1053 
-1060 AVPSGNGDYLVGFL
+1060 
-1074 WNNAFSNDIMKNDRL
+1074 
-1089 CIVNE
+1089 
-1094 NFQNEPE
+1094 
-1101 NLTSASYAVET
+1101 
-1112 YPYQLLA
+1112 
-1119 PEYAGTWGWHNKD
+1119 
-1132 ELESTK
+1132 ESTK

-1174 DQPPDSCKEGMNKS
+1174 DQPPDSCKEG
-1188 FWLLLKQKKEPS
+1188 
-1200 WSIFVMC
+1200 
-1207 AAGLDAN
+1207 LDAN

-1228 LPEPSPAVPSSEHT
+1228 LPEPSPAVSVSDQT
-1242 DMNPLTLD
+1242 DMNPLALD
-1250 HSEYESM
+1250 HSEYESL

-1523 LRQYPPRNRQVH
+1523 LRQYPPRNR
-1535 LSLNNTVVLSGKNPS
+1535 NPS

-1597 TRVQSATTS
+1597 TRMQSATTS

-1630 GRQGSHICI
+1630 GR
-1639 LSRRKNSY
+1639 KNSY

-1667 PKPPSPSFE
+1667 VKPPSPSFE

-1699 NRLSSVVIG
+1699 NRLSNVVIG

-1728 PREPLPVSSTLPRT
+1728 PREPLLPVSSTLPRT
-1742 FERSPSPPQPTE
+1742 FERSPSPPQSSE
-1754 DSKVVEKQQRETQ
+1754 DPKVVDKQQRETQ

-1774 STLSTACK
+1774 SSLSTACK

>member
-42 FGTVESQDLHTV
+42 FGTVESQDLRTV
-54 GRTVNGAAVTV
+54 GRTVNGAAATV
-65 GIEHVCNDDCA
+65 GIERVSSDDCA
-76 ASDSK
+76 VSDSK

-94 NSMGNTPHGSPRR
+94 NGMGNAPHASPRR
-107 TYGRPF
+107 MYGRPF

-124 VSGMY
+124 VSGTY
-129 RNLQRSEEKKDKI
+129 RNLQKSEEKKDRV
-142 IKKGAPK
+142 IKKRAPT
-149 KSNSNG
+149 KSDSNG
-155 QYVNNI
+155 QHMNNI
-161 ENSYSNINNE
+161 ENINSNINNE
-171 NVAAQ
+171 TVAAQ
-176 ERCLFD
+176 EDCLFD
-182 CISNSR
+182 RISNSH
-188 VPDIIDKGLQSEI
+188 VPDIVDKGLQSEI

-208 EDYTVSCDHS
+208 EDYAVMCDHS
-218 RQNETTVNVE
+218 RQNGTTVNVE
-228 DSTSDSL
+228 DSKSDSL
-235 QKVWSSYTE
+235 EKVSSSYRE

-260 KDKKFYSICVVDAE
+260 KDKEFYSICIVDAE

-279 EEVPATVHK
+279 EEVPATVHE

-303 MCTMARPLDRGK
+303 MCTMARPLDSGK
-315 AFPMQQLAQME
+315 EFPMQQLAQVE

-338 RKEARSNMEKKDTK
+338 KKEDRSNMQKKDTK
-352 EYYNLDIQCSFD
+352 EYCSLDIQCSFD
-364 NLVTDSCQVH
+364 NLLTDRCQVP
-374 RLNTDSTV
+374 RLNTDSAV
-382 TDVLRAKVPDEIIL
+382 TDVLRAKVSNEIIL
-396 ENQQEEVY
+396 ENQQDEVY
-404 TMGSA
+404 TRGGA
-409 ASWSESLHTACD
+409 VSWNESLHTTCD
-421 SIKPVDAAGEDQYS
+421 SVKPVDAAGEDQYS
-435 PNSERVKNND
+435 PKSEKVKNSD
-445 HISSVL
+445 RISSVL
-451 LNTGVSNSGK
+451 VNTGVWNSEK
-461 TEGSNHSAVVSLVP
+461 YEGSNNSDVVP
-475 LTRHPSSVI
+475 LGLSRHPSSVV
-484 EQINTKQVVVG
+484 EQKNTKQVVE
-495 NMEGNFKL
+495 NMGGNFKL
-503 SLELHEMDNVEKLD
+503 DMVENLA
-517 EQICFLEPES
+517 EEVCFLEPES
-527 EVNST
+527 EINSN
-532 VEKKTLERTY
+532 VEKNTLERTY
-542 GDSQTFSPGSSE
+542 GDSQIFAPGSSE
-554 HHSSFEESLKEG
+554 HHSSFEVSLKER
-566 EKCTGTVLHSCEAL
+566 EKCTGTILCSCEAL
-580 NMPETQ
+580 NMTEMQ
-586 LNLVKGSDFQT
+586 LNLEEGSDFQT
-597 HIKDCAE
+597 PNKGCTEIKT
-604 NKASSEAAVH
+604 SSEAANL
-614 SGVDEDICVSATELK
+614 SGMEEDVCVSATELK

-648 VTVTSHAHN
+648 GTVTSHELHN

-672 QISQESLENKSKVCK
+672 QVSQESPRNKGKVCK
-687 YSNDKTN
+687 YSNSDNETS
-694 VSSVSVECEHMNK
+694 VFSVSVECENMNK
-707 IDMNSRQDEQQEV
+707 IDMNCRQDEQQYV
-720 CSFHTVENL
+720 YSFHTVENQ
-729 WSAETESAKIAG
+729 WSAETEPAKIAG
-741 HVVESVEQTKFEGQ
+741 HVVESVKQTEFEGQ

-766 VKQNLDANIADCNE
+766 VKQNLDANIVDCDK
-780 GIFNCTKGLADS
+780 GIFSCNKGLADS
-792 QNDPSDSTVPAA
+792 ENARSDSTVPAA
-804 TDSCTY
+804 TDSFMY
-810 RSVKLKD
+810 KSVKLQDD
-817 ATNNLEDASKLLN
+817 AKNLEDASKPLN
-830 KDHNFL
+830 KDHNLL
-836 PLLCQNACSHE
+836 PLLCHNACSYE
-847 HHKPAEEP
+847 HDKPAEEP
-855 ELCHCAS
+855 EMCGCAS
-862 PESEVGNTPVSVGP
+862 PEPEVGNTQVSIGP
-876 FTEERSETHE
+876 FTEERLETHE
-886 KSMCDV
+886 KSMYDV
-892 SECNLQDS
+892 NECNLQDS
-900 EVNQCVSIHAKENL
+900 EVNQCVSIHSKENL
-914 TGFGLSAEN
+914 TGFGLSAGN

-931 LKQLQAK
+931 LKQLEAK

-953 NDLITSWEQMQPD
+953 NDLTTSWEQMQPD

-993 EIPGASPG
+993 EIPSTSPG

-1011 CMLGLMEDG
+1011 CVLDLMENG
-1020 SSDQKHSYD
+1020 SSDQEHSYD
-1029 VDRQN
+1029 LDRQN

-1040 SHFINLQTGNADG
+1040 SHFINLQTGNADWR
-1053 TNQLLSD
+1053 NQQLSD
-1060 AVPSGNGDYLVGFL
+1060 TVPSGNGEYLVGFL
-1074 WNNAFSNDIMKNDRL
+1074 WNNAVSSDTMKNDRL

-1101 NLTSASYAVET
+1101 SLTSASYTVET

-1119 PEYAGTWGWHNKD
+1119 PEYGGTWGWHNKD

-1174 DQPPDSCKEGMNKS
+1174 DQPPDSCKEG
-1188 FWLLLKQKKEPS
+1188 
-1200 WSIFVMC
+1200 
-1207 AAGLDAN
+1207 LDAN

-1228 LPEPSPAVPSSEHT
+1228 LPEPSPAVPGSEQT
-1242 DMNPLTLD
+1242 DMNPLALD

-1523 LRQYPPRNRQVH
+1523 LRQYPPRNR
-1535 LSLNNTVVLSGKNPS
+1535 NPS

-1597 TRVQSATTS
+1597 TRMQSATTS

-1616 MEQTS
+1616 MEQS
-1621 VDSSPGLGR
+1621 SIDSSPGLGR
-1630 GRQGSHICI
+1630 G
-1639 LSRRKNSY
+1639 RKNSY

-1754 DSKVVEKQQRETQ
+1754 DSKVVDKQQRETQ

-1862 SSPPAV
+1862 SSPPAT

>member
-1 MGCCFSKELSNSTSE
+1 MGCCFSKELSNSTNE

-27 EEAPKSRISKTLSSI
+27 EEAPASRISKTLSSI
-42 FGTVESQDLHTV
+42 LGTVESQDRHTV
-54 GRTVNGAAVTV
+54 GRTVNGAAAIV
-65 GIEHVCNDDCA
+65 GVERVRSDDCA
-76 ASDSK
+76 PSKSK
-81 SGFWGRKAKYSSY
+81 SGFWARKAKYPSYKSMETTPCDSS
-94 NSMGNTPHGSPRR
+94 RR
-107 TYGRPF
+107 TYDRPF

-124 VSGMY
+124 VSGTY
-129 RNLQRSEEKKDKI
+129 GNLQKSEEKKDRV
-142 IKKGAPK
+142 IKKRAPK
-149 KSNSNG
+149 KSDSNG
-155 QYVNNI
+155 QHINNT
-161 ENSYSNINNE
+161 ENSNINNE
-171 NVAAQ
+171 NVAA
-176 ERCLFD
+176 EKHCLFD
-182 CISNSR
+182 CISTSQ
-188 VPDIIDKGLQSEI
+188 VPDILDKGLQGEI
-201 SLNRNSL
+201 SLNRNFL
-208 EDYTVSCDHS
+208 EDYAVTCDHS
-218 RQNETTVNVE
+218 RQNETTVSVE
-228 DSTSDSL
+228 DGKSNSL
-235 QKVWSSYTE
+235 QKVSSSHRE
-244 MSPTFSCLDVD
+244 MSPTFSYLDVD
-255 NSQNV
+255 NRQNT
-260 KDKKFYSICVVDAE
+260 KDREFYSICVVDAE

-279 EEVPATVHK
+279 EEVPATVYE
-288 ETAADIDNSA
+288 ETVADVDNSA

-303 MCTMARPLDRGK
+303 MCSMARPLDTGEE
-315 AFPMQQLAQME
+315 FPMQQLAQVE
-326 AKFNSQKELFEY
+326 AKFNSQEELFEHK
-338 RKEARSNMEKKDTK
+338 KEDRSNMQKKETK
-352 EYYNLDIQCSFD
+352 EYCNI
-364 NLVTDSCQVH
+364 DSQSSYDTFLANRCEVH
-374 RLNTDSTV
+374 RLNAGNTV
-382 TDVLRAKVPDEIIL
+382 TDGLRVKVYNEVVP
-396 ENQQEEVY
+396 ENQQKEVY
-404 TMGSA
+404 TIGNA
-409 ASWSESLHTACD
+409 VSWNESLHRACD
-421 SIKPVDAAGEDQYS
+421 SVRFADAAEEDRCS
-435 PNSERVKNND
+435 PNSENMKHSDCV
-445 HISSVL
+445 SSVL
-451 LNTGVSNSGK
+451 LNTGVCNSRQI
-461 TEGSNHSAVVSLVP
+461 EGSHDSEVVPFGLS
-475 LTRHPSSVI
+475 RHPSSVVR
-484 EQINTKQVVVG
+484 ELNTKQGQENVS
-495 NMEGNFKL
+495 GNFKL
-503 SLELHEMDNVEKLD
+503 SLELHDSFLKSQHVEKRA
-517 EQICFLEPES
+517 EEGYFLKPES
-527 EVNST
+527 EVNSS
-532 VEKKTLERTY
+532 VEKRTFQRMY
-542 GDSQTFSPGSSE
+542 DDRQTIAPDPSE
-554 HHSSFEESLKEG
+554 HHSVMEEFLKDK

-580 NMPETQ
+580 NITEMRKKWEE
-586 LNLVKGSDFQT
+586 GSDFQT
-597 HIKDCAE
+597 QIKGCTE
-604 NKASSEAAVH
+604 NKTSTEVANP
-614 SGVDEDICVSATELK
+614 SGMEEDVSVSTIELK
-629 GDLLEE
+629 DNMLEE
-635 AGNLSRTRSGVSD
+635 ADSLSRTRS
-648 VTVTSHAHN
+648 
-657 PSTDEMFL
+657 
-665 KENSLEC
+665 
-672 QISQESLENKSKVCK
+672 
-687 YSNDKTN
+687 
-694 VSSVSVECEHMNK
+694 
-707 IDMNSRQDEQQEV
+707 
-720 CSFHTVENL
+720 
-729 WSAETESAKIAG
+729 W
-741 HVVESVEQTKFEGQ
+741 
-755 LNESIDNKAEN
+755 
-766 VKQNLDANIADCNE
+766 
-780 GIFNCTKGLADS
+780 
-792 QNDPSDSTVPAA
+792 
-804 TDSCTY
+804 
-810 RSVKLKD
+810 
-817 ATNNLEDASKLLN
+817 
-830 KDHNFL
+830 
-836 PLLCQNACSHE
+836 
-847 HHKPAEEP
+847 
-855 ELCHCAS
+855 
-862 PESEVGNTPVSVGP
+862 
-876 FTEERSETHE
+876 
-886 KSMCDV
+886 
-892 SECNLQDS
+892 
-900 EVNQCVSIHAKENL
+900 
-914 TGFGLSAEN
+914 
-923 LEPFTRGN
+923 
-931 LKQLQAK
+931 
-938 TTELKNTS
+938 
-946 YILNTQM
+946 
-953 NDLITSWEQMQPD
+953 
-966 HKIFSN
+966 
-972 KELGVCVDPKQVDKY
+972 VDKY

-993 EIPGASPG
+993 EIQSASPG
-1001 AAGFQQGREQ
+1001 AAGFRRGSER
-1011 CMLGLMEDG
+1011 CALDLMEDV
-1020 SSDQKHSYD
+1020 SSDPEHSYEL
-1029 VDRQN
+1029 DRQN
-1034 PHVEMW
+1034 PQVEIW
-1040 SHFINLQTGNADG
+1040 SHFISLQTGNADW
-1053 TNQLLSD
+1053 TNQLFSD
-1060 AVPSGNGDYLVGFL
+1060 TIPAGNGEYLMGFL
-1074 WNNAFSNDIMKNDRL
+1074 WNNTISNNTMKNDRQ
-1089 CIVNE
+1089 CVVSE

-1101 NLTSASYAVET
+1101 DVTGASYAVER

-1119 PEYAGTWGWHNKD
+1119 PENVGTWGWQDKD
-1132 ELESTK
+1132 EFESTK

-1174 DQPPDSCKEGMNKS
+1174 DQPPDSSKE
-1188 FWLLLKQKKEPS
+1188 
-1200 WSIFVMC
+1200 
-1207 AAGLDAN
+1207 GLDAN

-1228 LPEPSPAVPSSEHT
+1228 LQEPSPAVSVSDQT
-1242 DMNPLTLD
+1242 DMNPLALD

-1461 FYIPPVYSPQQHFPL
+1461 FYLPPVYSPHQQFPL

-1523 LRQYPPRNRQVH
+1523 LRQYPPRNR
-1535 LSLNNTVVLSGKNPS
+1535 NPS

-1582 NGVRSPQTRQPGQSR
+1582 NGVRSPQTRQPGQNR
-1597 TRVQSATTS
+1597 TRMQNATTS

-1616 MEQTS
+1616 VEQTS

-1630 GRQGSHICI
+1630 G
-1639 LSRRKNSY
+1639 RKNSY

-1721 NTIPSGI
+1721 NTTPSGI
-1728 PREPLPVSSTLPRT
+1728 PREPLLPVSSTLPRT
-1742 FERSPSPPQPTE
+1742 FERSPSPSQSSE
-1754 DSKVVEKQQRETQ
+1754 DSKVVDKQQKETQ

>member
-1 MGCCFSKELSNSTSE
+1 MGCCFSKELSNSTDE

-27 EEAPKSRISKTLSSI
+27 EEASESRISKTLSSI
-42 FGTVESQDLHTV
+42 LGTVESQDLRTV
-54 GRTVNGAAVTV
+54 GRTVNGAAVVV
-65 GIEHVCNDDCA
+65 GIERVCSDDCA
-76 ASDSK
+76 VSDST
-81 SGFWGRKAKYSSY
+81 SGLQGRKAKYPSYRTMENIPHESSRRAY
-94 NSMGNTPHGSPRR
+94 N
-107 TYGRPF
+107 RPF

-124 VSGMY
+124 VSGTY
-129 RNLQRSEEKKDKI
+129 VNVQKSEEKKERV
-142 IKKGAPK
+142 IKKRTPK
-149 KSNSNG
+149 KSNSND
-155 QYVNNI
+155 QQMNNI
-161 ENSYSNINNE
+161 ENTNNE
-171 NVAAQ
+171 NVAAE
-176 ERCLFD
+176 ERCLLD
-182 CISNSR
+182 HISTSH
-188 VPDIIDKGLQSEI
+188 VPDILDKGLDGEI
-201 SLNRNSL
+201 SLNRNFV
-208 EDYTVSCDHS
+208 EGYAVTCDCS
-218 RQNETTVNVE
+218 RQNGTTVNAE
-228 DSTSDSL
+228 DSRSDGL
-235 QKVWSSYTE
+235 QKVSSSYRE
-244 MSPTFSCLDVD
+244 MSPTFSYLDVD
-255 NSQNV
+255 SRQNTRERE
-260 KDKKFYSICVVDAE
+260 FYSICVVDAE

-279 EEVPATVHK
+279 EEVPATAHEEAV
-288 ETAADIDNSA
+288 ADIDNSA
-298 VTDEG
+298 VTAGG
-303 MCTMARPLDRGK
+303 MCSMARPLDTGQE
-315 AFPMQQLAQME
+315 FPVQQSAQVE
-326 AKFNSQKELFEY
+326 AKFSSQKELFEY
-338 RKEARSNMEKKDTK
+338 KKEAMSNIQKKEAK
-352 EYYNLDIQCSFD
+352 EYCSIDIQSSYD
-364 NLVTDSCQVH
+364 NLLANRCQLH

-382 TDVLRAKVPDEIIL
+382 TDGTRAKVYDEVIP
-396 ENQQEEVY
+396 ENRQEEIFAIGNAV
-404 TMGSA
+404 
-409 ASWSESLHTACD
+409 SWNESLHRACD
-421 SIKPVDAAGEDQYS
+421 SEKIVDAAEEDECS
-435 PNSERVKNND
+435 LNSENTQ
-445 HISSVL
+445 HSECISSVM
-451 LNTGVSNSGK
+451 LNAGVCSSGK
-461 TEGSNHSAVVSLVP
+461 IEGSHDSETLPPGIVVG
-475 LTRHPSSVI
+475 
-484 EQINTKQVVVG
+484 EINSKQVAE
-495 NMEGNFKL
+495 NMKSNFKL
-503 SLELHEMDNVEKLD
+503 SLELREIDSDSLLMSQHVEKLA
-517 EQICFLEPES
+517 EEGCFLKPES
-527 EVNST
+527 KVKSS
-532 VEKKTLERTY
+532 VEKRLFQRMCN
-542 GDSQTFSPGSSE
+542 DSQTFAPDPSE
-554 HHSSFEESLKEG
+554 HQGVLEEFLKDE
-566 EKCTGTVLHSCEAL
+566 EKCAGTVLYSCEAL
-580 NMPETQ
+580 NMTEMPK
-586 LNLVKGSDFQT
+586 NLEESSDFQT
-597 HIKDCAE
+597 QIKGSTE
-604 NKASSEAAVH
+604 NKTSTEVANH
-614 SGVDEDICVSATELK
+614 SGVEEDVCVSITEPR
-629 GDLLEE
+629 GDVLEE
-635 AGNLSRTRSGVSD
+635 AGSLSRAQSWVSD
-648 VTVTSHAHN
+648 GNLTSHELHN
-657 PSTDEMFL
+657 RSVDEMFL
-665 KENSLEC
+665 KESNLES
-672 QISQESLENKSKVCK
+672 QISQESPGNKSKVCK
-687 YSNDKTN
+687 CSNLDN
-694 VSSVSVECEHMNK
+694 ENSVSSVSVKHEDMNK
-707 IDMNSRQDEQQEV
+707 MDMNCRQDEHPDIF
-720 CSFHTVENL
+720 SFHTVENQ
-729 WSAETESAKIAG
+729 WNAGADSAKVAGDVVESAK
-741 HVVESVEQTKFEGQ
+741 QTKSEVH
-755 LNESIDNKAEN
+755 LNKTIDNKAEN
-766 VKQNLDANIADCNE
+766 LKQNLDANTVDHIKN
-780 GIFNCTKGLADS
+780 ILNCRKGS
-792 QNDPSDSTVPAA
+792 TREQNTYSHSTVPVAL
-804 TDSCTY
+804 DNCTY
-810 RSVKLKD
+810 KNVKLIDDTEK
-817 ATNNLEDASKLLN
+817 LEDASALFPKG
-830 KDHNFL
+830 HNCS
-836 PLLCQNACSHE
+836 PLLCENSYSHVCN
-847 HHKPAEEP
+847 KPVEEP

-862 PESEVGNTPVSVGP
+862 PEPAVRNTQVSCGPSTEVDSEMC
-876 FTEERSETHE
+876 E
-886 KSMCDV
+886 KSGCDV
-892 SECNLQDS
+892 NECNLWGG
-900 EVNQCVSIHAKENL
+900 EVKQCVSTPSKEENL
-914 TGFGLSAEN
+914 TGFSVSAGS
-923 LEPFTRGN
+923 LEAFTSGN
-931 LKQLQAK
+931 LKQSKAK

-946 YILNTQM
+946 DILITQM
-953 NDLITSWEQMQPD
+953 EDLTTSWEQMESD

-972 KELGVCVDPKQVDKY
+972 KELGVFVDPEQVDKY

-993 EIPGASPG
+993 EIHCAPAS
-1001 AAGFQQGREQ
+1001 AAGVQQGSEL
-1011 CMLGLMEDG
+1011 CVLDLMEDV
-1020 SSDQKHSYD
+1020 SSDQEYSYEL
-1029 VDRQN
+1029 DRQN
-1034 PHVEMW
+1034 PGVEIW
-1040 SHFINLQTGNADG
+1040 SHFINLQTGSADWR
-1053 TNQLLSD
+1053 NQLFSD
-1060 AVPSGNGDYLVGFL
+1060 TFTAGNGEYLMGFL
-1074 WNNAFSNDIMKNDRL
+1074 WSNTVSNNTMKNDRL
-1089 CIVNE
+1089 YIVSE
-1094 NFQNEPE
+1094 NFQNELE
-1101 NLTSASYAVET
+1101 DLTGASRALGR
-1112 YPYQLLA
+1112 YPYQLPA
-1119 PEYAGTWGWHNKD
+1119 PEMVGTCGWQDKD
-1132 ELESTK
+1132 EFESTK

-1155 LEASGATD
+1155 LEAAGATD

-1174 DQPPDSCKEGMNKS
+1174 DQPPDSCKEG
-1188 FWLLLKQKKEPS
+1188 
-1200 WSIFVMC
+1200 
-1207 AAGLDAN
+1207 LDAN
-1214 GDGDKKHQNAVLTE
+1214 SDGDKKHQNAVLTE
-1228 LPEPSPAVPSSEHT
+1228 LQEPSPAVSVSDQT

-1250 HSEYESM
+1250 HSDYESM
-1257 HETTQTGGNEQLQPE
+1257 HETTQTGGNEQLQSE

-1461 FYIPPVYSPQQHFPL
+1461 FYLPPVYSPHQQFPL

-1523 LRQYPPRNRQVH
+1523 LRQYPPRNR
-1535 LSLNNTVVLSGKNPS
+1535 NPS

-1582 NGVRSPQTRQPGQSR
+1582 NGVRSPQTRQPGQNR
-1597 TRVQSATTS
+1597 TRMQNATTS

-1630 GRQGSHICI
+1630 G
-1639 LSRRKNSY
+1639 RKNSY

-1708 TSKERN
+1708 TTKERN
-1714 INVDAST
+1714 VNVDAST
-1721 NTIPSGI
+1721 NTIPLGI
-1728 PREPLPVSSTLPRT
+1728 PREPLLPVSSPLPRT
-1742 FERSPSPPQPTE
+1742 FERSPSPSQSSE
-1754 DSKVVEKQQRETQ
+1754 DSKVVDKQPRETQ

-1868 GKRLNK
+1868 GKRVNK
-1874 EQSTPPKSP
+1874 EQNTPPKSP

>member
-1 MGCCFSKELSNSTSE
+1 
-16 EKTSLL
+16 
-22 QKSVE
+22 
-27 EEAPKSRISKTLSSI
+27 
-42 FGTVESQDLHTV
+42 
-54 GRTVNGAAVTV
+54 
-65 GIEHVCNDDCA
+65 
-76 ASDSK
+76 
-81 SGFWGRKAKYSSY
+81 
-94 NSMGNTPHGSPRR
+94 
-107 TYGRPF
+107 
-113 SFFNSFSHLLK
+113 
-124 VSGMY
+124 
-129 RNLQRSEEKKDKI
+129 
-142 IKKGAPK
+142 
-149 KSNSNG
+149 
-155 QYVNNI
+155 
-161 ENSYSNINNE
+161 
-171 NVAAQ
+171 
-176 ERCLFD
+176 
-182 CISNSR
+182 
-188 VPDIIDKGLQSEI
+188 
-201 SLNRNSL
+201 
-208 EDYTVSCDHS
+208 
-218 RQNETTVNVE
+218 
-228 DSTSDSL
+228 
-235 QKVWSSYTE
+235 
-244 MSPTFSCLDVD
+244 
-255 NSQNV
+255 
-260 KDKKFYSICVVDAE
+260 
-274 DLKGD
+274 
-279 EEVPATVHK
+279 
-288 ETAADIDNSA
+288 
-298 VTDEG
+298 
-303 MCTMARPLDRGK
+303 MCSMARPLDTGEEY
-315 AFPMQQLAQME
+315 PMQQSAQVE
-326 AKFNSQKELFEY
+326 VKFNSQKELFEY
-338 RKEARSNMEKKDTK
+338 KKEDRSNMQNKETK
-352 EYYNLDIQCSFD
+352 QYCSIDIQSYD
-364 NLVTDSCQVH
+364 NLLANRCQVR
-374 RLNTDSTV
+374 RLNTDNTV
-382 TDVLRAKVPDEIIL
+382 TDGLRAKVYDEVVP
-396 ENQQEEVY
+396 ENRQEEVY
-404 TMGSA
+404 TTGNA
-409 ASWSESLHTACD
+409 VSWNESLHRACD
-421 SIKPVDAAGEDQYS
+421 SVKFADGAEEDRYS
-435 PNSERVKNND
+435 PNSENMKRND
-445 HISSVL
+445 CISSAL
-451 LNTGVSNSGK
+451 LNSRACNSGK
-461 TEGSNHSAVVSLVP
+461 IEGSHDSEIVP
-475 LTRHPSSVI
+475 FGLSRHPSSVVR
-484 EQINTKQVVVG
+484 EINTKQVAE
-495 NMEGNFKL
+495 NMKGNFKL
-503 SLELHEMDNVEKLD
+503 PLELCEMDNDSFSMSQHVEKLA
-517 EQICFLEPES
+517 EEGCFRKPES
-527 EVNST
+527 EVNSN
-532 VEKKTLERTY
+532 VEERTFQRTCD
-542 GDSQTFSPGSSE
+542 GSQMFAPDSSE
-554 HHSSFEESLKEG
+554 HHSILEEFLKDKE
-566 EKCTGTVLHSCEAL
+566 ECTGTVLHSCEAL
-580 NMPETQ
+580 NMTEMHE
-586 LNLVKGSDFQT
+586 NLEESSDFQT
-597 HIKDCAE
+597 QIKGCTE
-604 NKASSEAAVH
+604 NKTSTEVANH
-614 SGVDEDICVSATELK
+614 SGMEEDVCVSIIELK
-629 GDLLEE
+629 GNMLEE
-635 AGNLSRTRSGVSD
+635 AGSLSRTPSWVSD
-648 VTVTSHAHN
+648 GTLTSHELHN
-657 PSTDEMFL
+657 TSADETFL
-665 KENSLEC
+665 NENSLES
-672 QISQESLENKSKVCK
+672 QISKESPGSKGKVCK
-687 YSNDKTN
+687 YSKSDNKN
-694 VSSVSVECEHMNK
+694 SLSSVSMEHEDMNK
-707 IDMNSRQDEQQEV
+707 MDMNCRQGEQQDV
-720 CSFHTVENL
+720 CSFHAVENE
-729 WSAETESAKIAG
+729 WNVGTDSTKIAG
-741 HVVESVEQTKFEGQ
+741 DVVESVKQTKLEVH
-755 LNESIDNKAEN
+755 LNETTDNKAEN
-766 VKQNLDANIADCNE
+766 VKQNLGTNVIDRDKNFLNCN
-780 GIFNCTKGLADS
+780 KGLTHD
-792 QNDPSDSTVPAA
+792 QNTYSNSTVPVAL
-804 TDSCTY
+804 DNCMY
-810 RSVKLKD
+810 KSVKLIDDTK
-817 ATNNLEDASKLLN
+817 NLEDASNLLH
-830 KDHNFL
+830 KAHNCL
-836 PLLCQNACSHE
+836 PSLCQNSYSHV
-847 HHKPAEEP
+847 HDKPVEEP
-855 ELCHCAS
+855 EVRHCAS
-862 PESEVGNTPVSVGP
+862 PEPEVRNTQDSVGP
-876 FTEERSETHE
+876 LTEVGSEAHE
-886 KSMCDV
+886 KNVCDV
-892 SECNLQDS
+892 NECNLQDG
-900 EVNQCVSIHAKENL
+900 EVKLCVSICSKEESL
-914 TGFGLSAEN
+914 TSFSMSTGS
-923 LEPFTRGN
+923 LEAFTTGN
-931 LKQLQAK
+931 LKQLEAK
-938 TTELKNTS
+938 ATELKNSS
-946 YILNTQM
+946 YILNNEM
-953 NDLITSWEQMQPD
+953 NDLTTSWEQMQSD

-972 KELGVCVDPKQVDKY
+972 KELGVFVDPKQVDKY

-993 EIPGASPG
+993 EIHSAFPG
-1001 AAGFQQGREQ
+1001 AAGFQRGSER
-1011 CMLGLMEDG
+1011 CVLDLMEDV
-1020 SSDQKHSYD
+1020 SSDQEHSYE

-1034 PHVEMW
+1034 PQVEIW
-1040 SHFINLQTGNADG
+1040 SHFISLQTGNADW
-1053 TNQLLSD
+1053 TNELFSD
-1060 AVPSGNGDYLVGFL
+1060 TVTAGNGEYLMGFL
-1074 WNNAFSNDIMKNDRL
+1074 WNNTISNNTMKNDRL
-1089 CIVNE
+1089 CIVSE

-1101 NLTSASYAVET
+1101 DLTGTSYAMGS
-1112 YPYQLLA
+1112 YPHQLLA
-1119 PEYAGTWGWHNKD
+1119 PENVGTWGWQDKD
-1132 ELESTK
+1132 EFESTK

-1174 DQPPDSCKEGMNKS
+1174 DQPPDSCKEG
-1188 FWLLLKQKKEPS
+1188 
-1200 WSIFVMC
+1200 
-1207 AAGLDAN
+1207 LDAN

-1228 LPEPSPAVPSSEHT
+1228 LQEPSPAVSVSDQT
-1242 DMNPLTLD
+1242 DMNPLALD
-1250 HSEYESM
+1250 HSEYESI

-1461 FYIPPVYSPQQHFPL
+1461 FYLPPVYSPHQQFPL

-1523 LRQYPPRNRQVH
+1523 LRQYPPRNR
-1535 LSLNNTVVLSGKNPS
+1535 
-1550 KSHIRHTIPS
+1550 
-1560 AERGPGLLDSPTIF
+1560 
-1574 NFSADRLI
+1574 
-1582 NGVRSPQTRQPGQSR
+1582 SPQTRQPGQNR
-1597 TRVQSATTS
+1597 TRMQNATTS

-1630 GRQGSHICI
+1630 G
-1639 LSRRKNSY
+1639 RKNSY

-1728 PREPLPVSSTLPRT
+1728 PREPLLPVSSTLPRT
-1742 FERSPSPPQPTE
+1742 FERSPSPSQSSE
-1754 DSKVVEKQQRETQ
+1754 DSKVVDKQQRETQ

-1874 EQSTPPKSP
+1874 EQNTPPKSP

>member
-1 MGCCFSKELSNSTSE
+1 MGCCFSKELSNSTNE
-16 EKTSLL
+16 EKTGLL
-22 QKSVE
+22 QRSVE
-27 EEAPKSRISKTLSSI
+27 EEAPESRISKTLSSI
-42 FGTVESQDLHTV
+42 LGTVESQDLHTV
-54 GRTVNGAAVTV
+54 GRTVNGAAAIVS
-65 GIEHVCNDDCA
+65 IERVRSDDCA
-76 ASDSK
+76 ASNSK
-81 SGFWGRKAKYSSY
+81 SGFWDRKAKYSSY
-94 NSMGNTPHGSPRR
+94 KSVENTPCESSRR
-107 TYGRPF
+107 TYDRPF
-113 SFFNSFSHLLK
+113 SFFNSFSYLLK
-124 VSGMY
+124 VSGTY
-129 RNLQRSEEKKDKI
+129 GNLQKSEEKKDRV
-142 IKKGAPK
+142 IKKRAPK
-149 KSNSNG
+149 KSSSNG
-155 QYVNNI
+155 QHMNDTENI
-161 ENSYSNINNE
+161 NSNINNE
-171 NVAAQ
+171 NVAAEQ
-176 ERCLFD
+176 HCLFD
-182 CISNSR
+182 HISTSH
-188 VPDIIDKGLQSEI
+188 VPDILDKGLQDEI
-201 SLNRNSL
+201 SLNRSFL
-208 EDYTVSCDHS
+208 EDYAVTCDHS
-218 RQNETTVNVE
+218 RQNKTTVNVG
-228 DSTSDSL
+228 DSKSDSL
-235 QKVWSSYTE
+235 QQVSGSHRE
-244 MSPTFSCLDVD
+244 MSPTFSYLDVD
-255 NSQNV
+255 NRQNT
-260 KDKKFYSICVVDAE
+260 KGREFYSICVVDAE

-279 EEVPATVHK
+279 EEVPATTHE
-288 ETAADIDNSA
+288 ETAADTDNSA

-303 MCTMARPLDRGK
+303 MCSMARPLDTGEE
-315 AFPMQQLAQME
+315 FPVQQSAQV
-326 AKFNSQKELFEY
+326 ATKFNSQKELFEY
-338 RKEARSNMEKKDTK
+338 KKEDRSNMQNKETK
-352 EYYNLDIQCSFD
+352 EYCNTDIQLFCD
-364 NLVTDSCQVH
+364 NLLANRCQVH
-374 RLNTDSTV
+374 RLNTDNTE
-382 TDVLRAKVPDEIIL
+382 TDGLRAKVYDEVVPG
-396 ENQQEEVY
+396 NRREEVY
-404 TMGSA
+404 AIGNA
-409 ASWSESLHTACD
+409 VSWNESLRRACD
-421 SIKPVDAAGEDQYS
+421 SVKFADAAEEDQYS
-435 PNSERVKNND
+435 PNSENMKHSDCV
-445 HISSVL
+445 SSVF
-451 LNTGVSNSGK
+451 LNTGVCNLGK
-461 TEGSNHSAVVSLVP
+461 IEGSHDSEIVP
-475 LTRHPSSVI
+475 FGLSRHPSSVTR
-484 EQINTKQVVVG
+484 EINTKQG
-495 NMEGNFKL
+495 AKNMRGSFKL
-503 SLELHEMDNVEKLD
+503 SSELHEMDNDSFLVSQHVEKLA
-517 EQICFLEPES
+517 EEGYFLKPEG
-527 EVNST
+527 EVNSGM
-532 VEKKTLERTY
+532 EKRMFQRTY
-542 GDSQTFSPGSSE
+542 GDSQTSAPDSSE
-554 HHSSFEESLKEG
+554 HHSVLEEILKDK

-580 NMPETQ
+580 NMTEMHE
-586 LNLVKGSDFQT
+586 NLEESSDFQT
-597 HIKDCAE
+597 QIKGCTE
-604 NKASSEAAVH
+604 NKTSNEAANH
-614 SGVDEDICVSATELK
+614 SGMKEDVCVSIIELK
-629 GDLLEE
+629 GDMFEE
-635 AGNLSRTRSGVSD
+635 ADSLSRTQSLVSD
-648 VTVTSHAHN
+648 ATLTSHELPN
-657 PSTDEMFL
+657 TSTDEMFL
-665 KENSLEC
+665 KENSLESR
-672 QISQESLENKSKVCK
+672 ILQESPGNKGKVCK
-687 YSNDKTN
+687 YSNSDNKTS
-694 VSSVSVECEHMNK
+694 VSCVSVEHEDMNK
-707 IDMNSRQDEQQEV
+707 TDMNCRQDEQRGV
-720 CSFHTVENL
+720 CSFHAVENQ
-729 WSAETESAKIAG
+729 WNAGTDSAKIAG
-741 HVVESVEQTKFEGQ
+741 DVVESVKHTKFEVH
-755 LNESIDNKAEN
+755 LKETVDNKAEN
-766 VKQNLDANIADCNE
+766 LKQNLDASIDDCDKNML
-780 GIFNCTKGLADS
+780 NCNKGLTHNQDMYS
-792 QNDPSDSTVPAA
+792 NSTVPVAL
-804 TDSCTY
+804 DNCMY
-810 RSVKLKD
+810 KSVKSIDD
-817 ATNNLEDASKLLN
+817 AKNLEDASNLLH
-830 KDHNFL
+830 KAHNCL
-836 PLLCQNACSHE
+836 PSLCQNSYSHV
-847 HHKPAEEP
+847 HDKPVEEP
-855 ELCHCAS
+855 ELHHCAS
-862 PESEVGNTPVSVGP
+862 PEPEVRNTQASVGLFTEVG
-876 FTEERSETHE
+876 SETHE
-886 KSMCDV
+886 KSVCDV
-892 SECNLQDS
+892 NECNLQDGG
-900 EVNQCVSIHAKENL
+900 VKQFVSVHSKEENL
-914 TGFGLSAEN
+914 TGFTVSNGN
-923 LEPFTRGN
+923 LEAFTTGD
-931 LKQLQAK
+931 LKQLEAK
-938 TTELKNTS
+938 TTELKSTS

-953 NDLITSWEQMQPD
+953 NDLTTSWEQMQSD

-972 KELGVCVDPKQVDKY
+972 KELGVFVDPKQVDKY

-993 EIPGASPG
+993 EIHSASPG
-1001 AAGFQQGREQ
+1001 AAGFQQGSER
-1011 CMLGLMEDG
+1011 CVLDPMEDVL
-1020 SSDQKHSYD
+1020 SDQEHSYEPD
-1029 VDRQN
+1029 GQN
-1034 PHVEMW
+1034 PQVEIW
-1040 SHFINLQTGNADG
+1040 SHFISLQTGNADW
-1053 TNQLLSD
+1053 TNHLFSD
-1060 AVPSGNGDYLVGFL
+1060 TVTAANGEYLMGFL
-1074 WNNAFSNDIMKNDRL
+1074 WNNTISNNTMKNDRL
-1089 CIVNE
+1089 CLVRE

-1101 NLTSASYAVET
+1101 DLTGASYAVGR

-1119 PEYAGTWGWHNKD
+1119 PQSIGTWGWQDKD

-1174 DQPPDSCKEGMNKS
+1174 DQPPDSCKEG
-1188 FWLLLKQKKEPS
+1188 
-1200 WSIFVMC
+1200 
-1207 AAGLDAN
+1207 LDAN

-1228 LPEPSPAVPSSEHT
+1228 LQEPSPAVSVSDQT
-1242 DMNPLTLD
+1242 DMNPLALD

-1461 FYIPPVYSPQQHFPL
+1461 FYLPPVYSPHQQFPL
-1476 YSLIG
+1476 YSLIS

-1523 LRQYPPRNRQVH
+1523 LRQYPPRNR
-1535 LSLNNTVVLSGKNPS
+1535 NPS

-1582 NGVRSPQTRQPGQSR
+1582 NGVRSPQTRQPGQNR
-1597 TRVQSATTS
+1597 TRMQNAPTS

-1616 MEQTS
+1616 VEQTS
-1621 VDSSPGLGR
+1621 IDSSPGLGR
-1630 GRQGSHICI
+1630 G
-1639 LSRRKNSY
+1639 RKNSY

-1699 NRLSSVVIG
+1699 NRLSSVVVG

-1728 PREPLPVSSTLPRT
+1728 PREPLLPVSSTLPRT
-1742 FERSPSPPQPTE
+1742 FERSPSPSQSSE
-1754 DSKVVEKQQRETQ
+1754 DSKVVDKQQRETQ

-1874 EQSTPPKSP
+1874 EQNTPPKSP

>member
-1 MGCCFSKELSNSTSE
+1 MGCCFSKELSNSTNE

-42 FGTVESQDLHTV
+42 LRTVKSQDLCTG
-54 GRTVNGAAVTV
+54 GRTAHGGAAGV
-65 GIEHVCNDDCA
+65 GIEHVHSDDCT
-76 ASDSK
+76 ASNSK
-81 SGFWGRKAKYSSY
+81 FGVWDRKAKYPSY
-94 NSMGNTPHGSPRR
+94 KSMENTPCESSRR
-107 TYGRPF
+107 TYDGPF

-124 VSGMY
+124 VSGTY
-129 RNLQRSEEKKDKI
+129 GNLQKTEEEKDMVI
-142 IKKGAPK
+142 QKGASK
-149 KSNSNG
+149 KSSSTKG
-155 QYVNNI
+155 QHMGYI
-161 ENSYSNINNE
+161 ENINSNINNG
-171 NVAAQ
+171 NVAA
-176 ERCLFD
+176 EEHCSFD
-182 CISNSR
+182 HICTFH
-188 VPDIIDKGLQSEI
+188 VPDTVDKGLQGGI
-201 SLNRNSL
+201 SLNRNFRG
-208 EDYTVSCDHS
+208 DYAVTCDYS
-218 RQNETTVNVE
+218 RQNETTVNVK
-228 DSTSDSL
+228 DCKSDCLQKVSTSDR
-235 QKVWSSYTE
+235 E
-244 MSPTFSCLDVD
+244 MSPTFSYLDVD
-255 NSQNV
+255 NRQNT
-260 KDKKFYSICVVDAE
+260 KDKEFYSICVVDAE
-274 DLKGD
+274 YLKGA
-279 EEVPATVHK
+279 EEVPATVHE

-303 MCTMARPLDRGK
+303 MCSMTRPLDSGGE
-315 AFPMQQLAQME
+315 FPVQQSTHVE

-338 RKEARSNMEKKDTK
+338 KKLDRSSTQEKEAK
-352 EYYNLDIQCSFD
+352 EYCSIDIQSSYD
-364 NLVTDSCQVH
+364 NLLANRSQVH
-374 RLNTDSTV
+374 GLNTDSTV
-382 TDVLRAKVPDEIIL
+382 KDGLIVKVCDEVNP
-396 ENQQEEVY
+396 ENLQEEIYAGGNAV
-404 TMGSA
+404 
-409 ASWSESLHTACD
+409 SWNESFHRACD
-421 SIKPVDAAGEDQYS
+421 SVEFVNAAEGDRCT
-435 PNSERVKNND
+435 PNSENMKHGDCN
-445 HISSVL
+445 SSVL
-451 LNTGVSNSGK
+451 LNTGVGNSGK
-461 TEGSNHSAVVSLVP
+461 NEESHDSEMVPFGLSRHS
-475 LTRHPSSVI
+475 SSVLG
-484 EQINTKQVVVG
+484 EINTKEG
-495 NMEGNFKL
+495 ADNMRGNFKL
-503 SLELHEMDNVEKLD
+503 SLELHETDEVSFLVSQHVEKLED
-517 EQICFLEPES
+517 YFLKLES
-527 EVNST
+527 EVNSS
-532 VEKKTLERTY
+532 VEKRTFQRTF
-542 GDSQTFSPGSSE
+542 GDDQMLASDSSE
-554 HHSSFEESLKEG
+554 HHSALEEYLKDK
-566 EKCTGTVLHSCEAL
+566 EKCTGTVLHSSEAL
-580 NMPETQ
+580 NTMEIHE
-586 LNLVKGSDFQT
+586 NEEEISDFQT
-597 HIKDCAE
+597 QIKGCEE
-604 NKASSEAAVH
+604 NRTATEAANQ
-614 SGVDEDICVSATELK
+614 SGMEEDVSMSITELK
-629 GDLLEE
+629 DNVLEE
-635 AGNLSRTRSGVSD
+635 AGSLSRVRSWVSD
-648 VTVTSHAHN
+648 GTLTSCELLN
-657 PSTDEMFL
+657 TGTDEMFL
-665 KENSLEC
+665 KKNSLES
-672 QISQESLENKSKVCK
+672 QISQESPGNKGKLCE
-687 YSNDKTN
+687 YSNSDSKTS
-694 VSSVSVECEHMNK
+694 VSSMSVEHEGINK
-707 IDMNSRQDEQQEV
+707 MDTNCRQDEQQDAYF
-720 CSFHTVENL
+720 FHTVENQCNVGTDL
-729 WSAETESAKIAG
+729 GKIVGDVLESMK
-741 HVVESVEQTKFEGQ
+741 EMKFEAH
-755 LNESIDNKAEN
+755 LNETVDNKVKNE
-766 VKQNLDANIADCNE
+766 KQNLDASIDCDKT
-780 GIFNCTKGLADS
+780 ILNCNKGLTHDED
-792 QNDPSDSTVPAA
+792 NYPNSTVPSSL
-804 TDSCTY
+804 DSFMY
-810 RSVKLKD
+810 KSVKLIDDTKNQEN
-817 ATNNLEDASKLLN
+817 AGNLLHKA
-830 KDHNFL
+830 HNSL
-836 PLLCQNACSHE
+836 PSLCQNACCHVCDRPVE
-847 HHKPAEEP
+847 KTEFCRCANPEP
-855 ELCHCAS
+855 
-862 PESEVGNTPVSVGP
+862 EVGNTQVHVGP
-876 FTEERSETHE
+876 LTEVESETRE
-886 KSMCDV
+886 KSVCDV
-892 SECNLQDS
+892 NECNLQHG
-900 EVNQCVSIHAKENL
+900 EVEQCVSIRSKEENI
-914 TGFGLSAEN
+914 TGFSTSTGSLEAFNTGN
-923 LEPFTRGN
+923 LE
-931 LKQLQAK
+931 QLERK
-938 TTELKNTS
+938 TTEPKSTSCILK
-946 YILNTQM
+946 TQM
-953 NDLITSWEQMQPD
+953 NDLTTSWELMQSD

-972 KELGVCVDPKQVDKY
+972 KEIGVFVDPEQVDKY

-993 EIPGASPG
+993 EIHRASPG
-1001 AAGFQQGREQ
+1001 ASGFQQGNEL
-1011 CMLGLMEDG
+1011 CVLDLMGDIP
-1020 SSDQKHSYD
+1020 SDQEHSYE

-1034 PHVEMW
+1034 PHIEIW
-1040 SHFINLQTGNADG
+1040 SHFVSLQTGSADW
-1053 TNQLLSD
+1053 TNQLFSD
-1060 AVPSGNGDYLVGFL
+1060 TIIGGNGEYLMGFL
-1074 WNNAFSNDIMKNDRL
+1074 CNNAISNNTMKNDRL

-1101 NLTSASYAVET
+1101 DLRDASYAVGR

-1119 PEYAGTWGWHNKD
+1119 PENVATWEWQDKD
-1132 ELESTK
+1132 EFESTK

-1155 LEASGATD
+1155 LEAGGATD

-1174 DQPPDSCKEGMNKS
+1174 DQPPDSCKE
-1188 FWLLLKQKKEPS
+1188 E
-1200 WSIFVMC
+1200 
-1207 AAGLDAN
+1207 LDAS

-1228 LPEPSPAVPSSEHT
+1228 LQEPSPVVSVSDQT
-1242 DMNPLTLD
+1242 DMNPLALD

-1381 LPKFINCEFAY
+1381 LPRFINCEFAY

-1461 FYIPPVYSPQQHFPL
+1461 FYLPPVYSPHQQFPL

-1481 PQTWSATHSYLDPS
+1481 PQAWSATHSYLDPS
-1495 LVTPFPNTGFINGF
+1495 LVTPFPNAGFINGF

-1523 LRQYPPRNRQVH
+1523 LRQYPPRNR
-1535 LSLNNTVVLSGKNPS
+1535 NPS

-1560 AERGPGLLDSPTIF
+1560 AERGPGLLGSPTIF
-1574 NFSADRLI
+1574 DFSADRLI
-1582 NGVRSPQTRQPGQSR
+1582 NGVRSPQTRQPGQNR
-1597 TRVQSATTS
+1597 TRMQNATTS

-1630 GRQGSHICI
+1630 GR
-1639 LSRRKNSY
+1639 KNSY

-1652 REDKFTRG
+1652 REDKFT
-1660 QTQSPPP
+1660 
-1667 PKPPSPSFE
+1667 
-1676 LGLSSF
+1676 
-1682 PPLPGA
+1682 
-1688 AGNLK
+1688 
-1693 TEDLFE
+1693 
-1699 NRLSSVVIG
+1699 
-1708 TSKERN
+1708 N

-1728 PREPLPVSSTLPRT
+1728 PREPVLPVSSTLPRT
-1742 FERSPSPPQPTE
+1742 FERSPSPPQSSE
-1754 DSKVVEKQQRETQ
+1754 DSKVVDKPQKETQ

-1813 PQKEQKPNTVAC
+1813 PQKDQKPNTVAC

>member
-1 MGCCFSKELSNSTSE
+1 
-16 EKTSLL
+16 
-22 QKSVE
+22 
-27 EEAPKSRISKTLSSI
+27 
-42 FGTVESQDLHTV
+42 
-54 GRTVNGAAVTV
+54 
-65 GIEHVCNDDCA
+65 
-76 ASDSK
+76 
-81 SGFWGRKAKYSSY
+81 
-94 NSMGNTPHGSPRR
+94 
-107 TYGRPF
+107 
-113 SFFNSFSHLLK
+113 
-124 VSGMY
+124 
-129 RNLQRSEEKKDKI
+129 
-142 IKKGAPK
+142 
-149 KSNSNG
+149 
-155 QYVNNI
+155 
-161 ENSYSNINNE
+161 
-171 NVAAQ
+171 
-176 ERCLFD
+176 
-182 CISNSR
+182 
-188 VPDIIDKGLQSEI
+188 
-201 SLNRNSL
+201 
-208 EDYTVSCDHS
+208 
-218 RQNETTVNVE
+218 
-228 DSTSDSL
+228 
-235 QKVWSSYTE
+235 
-244 MSPTFSCLDVD
+244 
-255 NSQNV
+255 
-260 KDKKFYSICVVDAE
+260 
-274 DLKGD
+274 
-279 EEVPATVHK
+279 
-288 ETAADIDNSA
+288 
-298 VTDEG
+298 
-303 MCTMARPLDRGK
+303 
-315 AFPMQQLAQME
+315 ME
-326 AKFNSQKELFEY
+326 
-338 RKEARSNMEKKDTK
+338 
-352 EYYNLDIQCSFD
+352 
-364 NLVTDSCQVH
+364 
-374 RLNTDSTV
+374 
-382 TDVLRAKVPDEIIL
+382 
-396 ENQQEEVY
+396 
-404 TMGSA
+404 
-409 ASWSESLHTACD
+409 
-421 SIKPVDAAGEDQYS
+421 
-435 PNSERVKNND
+435 
-445 HISSVL
+445 
-451 LNTGVSNSGK
+451 
-461 TEGSNHSAVVSLVP
+461 
-475 LTRHPSSVI
+475 
-484 EQINTKQVVVG
+484 
-495 NMEGNFKL
+495 
-503 SLELHEMDNVEKLD
+503 
-517 EQICFLEPES
+517 
-527 EVNST
+527 
-532 VEKKTLERTY
+532 
-542 GDSQTFSPGSSE
+542 
-554 HHSSFEESLKEG
+554 
-566 EKCTGTVLHSCEAL
+566 
-580 NMPETQ
+580 
-586 LNLVKGSDFQT
+586 
-597 HIKDCAE
+597 
-604 NKASSEAAVH
+604 
-614 SGVDEDICVSATELK
+614 
-629 GDLLEE
+629 
-635 AGNLSRTRSGVSD
+635 
-648 VTVTSHAHN
+648 
-657 PSTDEMFL
+657 
-665 KENSLEC
+665 
-672 QISQESLENKSKVCK
+672 
-687 YSNDKTN
+687 
-694 VSSVSVECEHMNK
+694 
-707 IDMNSRQDEQQEV
+707 
-720 CSFHTVENL
+720 
-729 WSAETESAKIAG
+729 
-741 HVVESVEQTKFEGQ
+741 
-755 LNESIDNKAEN
+755 
-766 VKQNLDANIADCNE
+766 
-780 GIFNCTKGLADS
+780 
-792 QNDPSDSTVPAA
+792 
-804 TDSCTY
+804 
-810 RSVKLKD
+810 
-817 ATNNLEDASKLLN
+817 
-830 KDHNFL
+830 
-836 PLLCQNACSHE
+836 
-847 HHKPAEEP
+847 
-855 ELCHCAS
+855 
-862 PESEVGNTPVSVGP
+862 
-876 FTEERSETHE
+876 
-886 KSMCDV
+886 
-892 SECNLQDS
+892 
-900 EVNQCVSIHAKENL
+900 
-914 TGFGLSAEN
+914 
-923 LEPFTRGN
+923 
-931 LKQLQAK
+931 
-938 TTELKNTS
+938 
-946 YILNTQM
+946 
-953 NDLITSWEQMQPD
+953 
-966 HKIFSN
+966 
-972 KELGVCVDPKQVDKY
+972 
-987 AATPSY
+987 
-993 EIPGASPG
+993 
-1001 AAGFQQGREQ
+1001 
-1011 CMLGLMEDG
+1011 
-1020 SSDQKHSYD
+1020 
-1029 VDRQN
+1029 
-1034 PHVEMW
+1034 
-1040 SHFINLQTGNADG
+1040 
-1053 TNQLLSD
+1053 
-1060 AVPSGNGDYLVGFL
+1060 
-1074 WNNAFSNDIMKNDRL
+1074 NDRL

-1101 NLTSASYAVET
+1101 NLPSASYAVET

-1119 PEYAGTWGWHNKD
+1119 PGYAGTWGWHSKD

-1174 DQPPDSCKEGMNKS
+1174 DQPPDSCKEG
-1188 FWLLLKQKKEPS
+1188 
-1200 WSIFVMC
+1200 
-1207 AAGLDAN
+1207 LDAD
-1214 GDGDKKHQNAVLTE
+1214 GDGDKKHQSAVLTE
-1228 LPEPSPAVPSSEHT
+1228 LPEPSAAVPGSEQA
-1242 DMNPLTLD
+1242 DMNPLALD

-1523 LRQYPPRNRQVH
+1523 LRQYPPRNR
-1535 LSLNNTVVLSGKNPS
+1535 NPS

-1621 VDSSPGLGR
+1621 LDSSPGLGR
-1630 GRQGSHICI
+1630 G
-1639 LSRRKNSY
+1639 RKNSY

-1742 FERSPSPPQPTE
+1742 LERSPSPPQPTE
-1754 DSKVVEKQQRETQ
+1754 DPKVVDKQQRETQ

-1825 GKEERKPTE
+1825 GKEEKKPTE

>member
-1 MGCCFSKELSNSTSE
+1 MGCCFSKELSNSTNE
-16 EKTSLL
+16 EKTGLL
-22 QKSVE
+22 QKPVE
-27 EEAPKSRISKTLSSI
+27 EEAPDSRISKTLSSI
-42 FGTVESQDLHTV
+42 LGAVERKNLHTV
-54 GRTVNGAAVTV
+54 GRTINGEAVV
-65 GIEHVCNDDCA
+65 AGIECVRTDDCA
-76 ASDSK
+76 VSNSK
-81 SGFWGRKAKYSSY
+81 SGPWDRKAKYMSYESMENSSCE
-94 NSMGNTPHGSPRR
+94 SSRR
-107 TYGRPF
+107 AYDRPS
-113 SFFNSFSHLLK
+113 SFLNSFSHLPK
-124 VSGMY
+124 VSGTY
-129 RNLQRSEEKKDKI
+129 GSLQKSERKKDEV
-142 IKKGAPK
+142 IKKDASEK
-149 KSNSNG
+149 HESSQHVSNTENSSNS
-155 QYVNNI
+155 
-161 ENSYSNINNE
+161 NNE
-171 NVAAQ
+171 NVVA
-176 ERCLFD
+176 EEHCSFD
-182 CISNSR
+182 CISTSYI
-188 VPDIIDKGLQSEI
+188 PAIIDKGLQDET
-201 SLNRNSL
+201 SLNRNL
-208 EDYTVSCDHS
+208 LDDYACNHS
-218 RQNETTVNVE
+218 IQNTMIVNVE
-228 DSTSDSL
+228 DNRSDSL
-235 QKVWSSYTE
+235 QKASGSLRQ
-244 MSPTFSCLDVD
+244 MSPTFSYLDAD
-255 NSQNV
+255 
-260 KDKKFYSICVVDAE
+260 DKQRTKEREFYSICVVDAE
-274 DLKGD
+274 DLRGD
-279 EEVPATVHK
+279 EEGPVTMHEK
-288 ETAADIDNSA
+288 IAADIDNSA

-303 MCTMARPLDRGK
+303 MHSMAWPLDSERE
-315 AFPMQQLAQME
+315 FPVQQSAQVE
-326 AKFNSQKELFEY
+326 SKLNSQKEPSVCKNEDISNVQN
-338 RKEARSNMEKKDTK
+338 KETGKYCSMV
-352 EYYNLDIQCSFD
+352 IQSSYSSSP
-364 NLVTDSCQVH
+364 TDKYQMH
-374 RLNTDSTV
+374 RLNMGSVV
-382 TDVLRAKVPDEIIL
+382 TNGLKAEACNEVVPES
-396 ENQQEEVY
+396 QQEEEYNTCNGV
-404 TMGSA
+404 
-409 ASWSESLHTACD
+409 SWDESFCRSCHSVKTVD
-421 SIKPVDAAGEDQYS
+421 SAGEDQYS
-435 PNSERVKNND
+435 PNSENMKHVCD
-445 HISSVL
+445 CISSVSL
-451 LNTGVSNSGK
+451 KTEPCNSGK
-461 TEGSNHSAVVSLVP
+461 IEGDNSDFVLNGLN
-475 LTRHPSSVI
+475 LHPSGVVNS
-484 EQINTKQVVVG
+484 KQVVE
-495 NMEGNFKL
+495 NMRGSFKL
-503 SLELHEMDNVEKLD
+503 LELHETDSDSFLMSQRAEKNGEECFILKPGCEENPYVE
-517 EQICFLEPES
+517 
-527 EVNST
+527 N
-532 VEKKTLERTY
+532 RTSQSMFY
-542 GDSQTFSPGSSE
+542 DSQNLAPGSSE
-554 HHSSFEESLKEG
+554 HHSVWGEFLKDK
-566 EKCTGTVLHSCEAL
+566 EKCTGTVLHNLETL
-580 NMPETQ
+580 NMSEMHES
-586 LNLVKGSDFQT
+586 LEESSDFQT
-597 HIKDCAE
+597 QIKGCTESKVPA
-604 NKASSEAAVH
+604 
-614 SGVDEDICVSATELK
+614 GVVSLRSIEEDVCMRSTKLK
-629 GDLLEE
+629 DNVLEE
-635 AGNLSRTRSGVSD
+635 AGSFSRTQSWVSGGTLSSRELD
-648 VTVTSHAHN
+648 NAR
-657 PSTDEMFL
+657 TDEIVLQKNGIKF
-665 KENSLEC
+665 
-672 QISQESLENKSKVCK
+672 QISRQSPGNKGKVHSFSNSDKESS
-687 YSNDKTN
+687 
-694 VSSVSVECEHMNK
+694 VSSVSVEHEDVNK
-707 IDMNSRQDEQQEV
+707 MGLNCGQDKQQDV
-720 CSFHTVENL
+720 CSFYAMENQWNAGTDL
-729 WSAETESAKIAG
+729 ATIAG
-741 HVVESVEQTKFEGQ
+741 DIIESVKQTNTEVHP
-755 LNESIDNKAEN
+755 NETINNEAEN
-766 VKQNLDANIADCNE
+766 AKHNSDANIADR
-780 GIFNCTKGLADS
+780 DS
-792 QNDPSDSTVPAA
+792 NSLNFSKDLTHDRSTYCEYTLPVIL
-804 TDSCTY
+804 DSCVCG
-810 RSVKLKD
+810 SGKLINDSK
-817 ATNNLEDASKLLN
+817 TLEDTNSLFHN
-830 KDHNFL
+830 DCNFL
-836 PLLCQNACSHE
+836 PSLCQNSYSRVHD
-847 HHKPAEEP
+847 KPVAEDQTSDCVCPKP
-855 ELCHCAS
+855 EF
-862 PESEVGNTPVSVGP
+862 GNSQVSFGP
-876 FTEERSETHE
+876 FTEIQPETPE
-886 KSMCDV
+886 KSVCGTN
-892 SECNLQDS
+892 ECNLQN
-900 EVNQCVSIHAKENL
+900 EVEHCVSIDSKEENL
-914 TGFGLSAEN
+914 TVSSLSSVGA
-923 LEPFTRGN
+923 FTTGN
-931 LKQLQAK
+931 LKLEAE
-938 TTELKNTS
+938 TTELKDAS
-946 YILNTQM
+946 YILNTPAK
-953 NDLITSWEQMQPD
+953 DSTTSCEHVQSD
-966 HKIFSN
+966 HKVFSN
-972 KELGVCVDPKQVDKY
+972 KELGFFVDPEQVDKY

-993 EIPGASPG
+993 EIHSTCAV
-1001 AAGFQQGREQ
+1001 AKGFQGVKSEK
-1011 CMLGLMEDG
+1011 CILDPMEDV
-1020 SSDQKHSYD
+1020 SSNREYSYKLN
-1029 VDRQN
+1029 RQN
-1034 PHVEMW
+1034 PQVEMR
-1040 SHFINLQTGNADG
+1040 SHCVSLPSGSADL
-1053 TNQLLSD
+1053 TNQLFPD
-1060 AVPSGNGDYLVGFL
+1060 TITTGNGEYLMGFL
-1074 WNNAFSNDIMKNDRL
+1074 WNNTILNGTVKSDGQYIDG
-1089 CIVNE
+1089 E

-1101 NLTSASYAVET
+1101 DLAGASYAVGR

-1119 PEYAGTWGWHNKD
+1119 LENVGVWGCQDKD
-1132 ELESTK
+1132 EFESAK

-1174 DQPPDSCKEGMNKS
+1174 DQPPDSCKEG
-1188 FWLLLKQKKEPS
+1188 
-1200 WSIFVMC
+1200 
-1207 AAGLDAN
+1207 LDAK

-1228 LPEPSPAVPSSEHT
+1228 LQESSPAVLVSDQT
-1242 DMNPLTLD
+1242 DMNSLALD

-1257 HETTQTGGNEQLQPE
+1257 HETTQTGGNEQLLPE

-1451 LYTQQRYTTS
+1451 IYTQQRYTTS
-1461 FYIPPVYSPQQHFPL
+1461 FYLPPVYSPQQQFPL
-1476 YSLIG
+1476 YSLIA
-1481 PQTWSATHSYLDPS
+1481 PQTWSTTHSYLDPS

-1523 LRQYPPRNRQVH
+1523 LRQYPPRNR
-1535 LSLNNTVVLSGKNPS
+1535 NPS

-1582 NGVRSPQTRQPGQSR
+1582 NGVRSPQTRQPGQNR
-1597 TRVQSATTS
+1597 TRMQNATTS

-1630 GRQGSHICI
+1630 G
-1639 LSRRKNSY
+1639 RKNSY

-1699 NRLSSVVIG
+1699 NRLSNVVIG

-1721 NTIPSGI
+1721 NTTPSGI
-1728 PREPLPVSSTLPRT
+1728 PREPLLPAASTLPRT
-1742 FERSPSPPQPTE
+1742 FERSPSPPQSSE
-1754 DSKVVEKQQRETQ
+1754 DSKVVDKQQRETQ

-1782 SVQVNGAAIELR
+1782 SVQVNGAAIVSQELR

-1825 GKEERKPTE
+1825 GKEEKKPTE